1 MRFRHDLT
9 GKNRGKR
16 AISFL
21 LLCLLVSMLPNSIG
35 MDAKADDATDTV
47 TITLHD
53 LYIDRKEALPDG
65 TTLDDCLK
73 ASEHARKIT
82 VKKGTTLADALT
94 GNNDNLTLGTK
105 SLKDTGVYKKEVTPD
120 EHAMTSVADASGC
133 VWYTRADSADGNGNG
148 GVDGNNP
155 RTKLNSDTEI
165 NNNIDLYTYSY
176 RLRLITAQSTYKDL
190 IVREGQS
197 KGITYGSDTNEA
209 NTSIH
214 DFLTQYS
221 TNVTWTDVNDGKLSE
236 TDTLSSG
243 LTRNYTLRA
252 SGVDASTKEIP
263 CYVAENGAW
272 KKISTI
278 QMDIDRVDVW
288 GRTGPALN
296 YYVTDDELK
305 AAYSDYGFGK
315 DVTFKEGITS
325 KNKNGYFPFAYGND
339 NKLYNRQMPK
349 QAEGSDQFRVPLV
362 EDTKDITN
370 KLAIYYTPHNT
381 TDYASNFSGASVW
394 MDNADVLKDNSFYT
408 ISVDEADKD
417 KFSDTVTLPDT
428 KILSGGNT
436 TFELPSKDKNGKAV
450 TWYTEKGGDVTAIT
464 KKDENTVTVTVK
476 GINEQ
481 VILTT
486 DKSKSESLKVH
497 CFVLID
503 QQPVEVG
510 LLTTTKTQYN
520 KPWGSSNTTKNYTRY
535 YITSAQAE
543 TVYKK
548 YGFDASTFTPE
559 TAAQK
564 YNFAIGFYDQDLT
577 IYDNSAR
584 MWADIVPINVDD
596 EYKIPMI
603 SEEDGKKYG
612 SCSVYYIPNNSKP
625 TKDGFFVKDITI
637 SGTSFKT
644 STDFLKS
651 NSFYTVSAKDDA
663 GKFSGT
669 VMPESQC
676 ILNGKSVTMT
686 LPYKE
691 GVGWYVNGILVQP
704 KNIKDGKADYTVTV
718 NQKTTF
724 TTEVPPLPINA
735 YVVIDDKW
743 TPVEEEWTWDSTANK
758 FTGGKLTIP
767 ENQAT
772 NTSDGERY
780 YITETQLKQIFAD
793 YDSSI
798 TIGNE
803 NHFAHEMIRSKDSS
817 KIWADTKVFTVGS
830 EKCIPLY
837 QTSNKNNG
845 ATIYYTPKKTGGKD
859 GLVKN
864 DPNALKE
871 NCLKY
876 SISANNKKGYGYV
889 DGNATLPE
897 KALFDTGATKNVF
910 ITLPNFSESAIQW
923 VAKDINGKDCTDHF
937 TQTSNTDYTTTY
949 TLNQLNQTDGI
960 RQQYIFEPKNA
971 NQKLRVV
978 YNTDVSKSL
987 VDIFFKN
994 GQNGLKDNQ
1003 TVVQPCHIKGSTT
1016 YTTSEIQKDVLYTV
1030 LRPDDDYAVVNDT
1043 KYSKQ
1048 YYYTF
1053 DCWEVTTVGGQTK
1066 EIPADYTLDYAT
1078 LQAYANEDAEVQLQA
1093 KWKLR
1098 DAKERPDSVNFFVN
1112 LSCEILDYGG
1122 NTKPQPIENF
1132 TDSVYSTRIQGT
1144 DDIIGHDLKDEQGH
1158 TSGIYVADAANEK
1171 TAFELDEKLR
1181 NAANNIPL
1189 RVTSDKTATQSIYC
1203 PLADGV
1209 DKAEITV
1216 DSMPTDE
1223 EIFRKIRNSNKT
1235 VSKVVNGV
1243 EVTIPKENLTT
1254 DKYAIRWYVLK
1265 YQNSD
1270 GWHIDGVLVEKN
1282 AKVII
1287 KKTFV
1292 GDSEA
1297 IALVKNS
1304 YSITVTKSDDPSDT
1318 RTLTLK
1324 AASSSDGTSLGYTTY
1339 DKATETYTWV
1349 VEGYQGEQY
1358 TVKEHNYTAKDITI
1372 DETSRAGTLQKAFT
1386 STSRYSIHNAENHEH
1401 DTNGDKPYPEAG
1413 VSVTMAAYAADIAE
1427 QYYQTV
1433 HLTNIYARA
1442 GILTLSKA
1450 DSVTGH
1456 GLGNIQFKLSNQD
1469 GSPLELLRRPNTNQY
1484 SVKTQQAGKLG
1495 YTEAVSDNIVQTDA
1509 NGYVQLR
1516 LPPLVDGDTVD
1527 TSYKG
1532 EYYLE
1537 EILPEGYTGAK
1548 KISITVTDKAEIR
1561 FTIVALDENNK
1572 DTTDTWLDP
1581 SAPNNAP
1588 ILYNTSKMLTTVTAV
1603 KKWTDTTLDDS
1614 KVSVTVQLC
1623 RNGRPLENVSG
1634 NVYTQTL
1641 NADNNW
1647 QYTWKDL
1654 PLYVDGAVASYSL
1667 RELSIG
1673 DTKYDANVINDH
1685 DTDGYEEYEVTED
1698 ATKYYE
1704 GEDSPIRDDNTVD
1717 ESKFKYTLAAWKD
1730 NSGKMHYSNHALL
1743 VIRNAPV
1750 SADISFEKVD
1760 AEHGRALANAEFTLY
1775 SDEQCTQK
1783 VKGEGFTN
1791 PEVSNSEFGTVQFNH
1806 LPAGTYYFKET
1817 KAPPGYVADDTIY
1830 KAVIR
1835 NGKTDI
1841 TPMPKGREEESKQSN
1856 GVTVTNVSKMKL
1868 TIKKV
1873 DMDGKPITSS
1883 PATFKIQEGTDS
1895 TTIQQTENGE
1905 ITLSNIAEGEQYIF
1919 EVSAPAGYKTLD
1931 THVTLEIANGEIRSI
1946 EENPDTAHWSLTKD
1960 KDGDCSYTLTVK
1972 NEPLVSLPSAGGRG
1986 YPLALLLG
1994 AGLMCGASALAL
2006 WLRRRRN
2013 Q

>member
-1 MRFRHDLT
+1 MRFQHDLT

-21 LLCLLVSMLPNSIG
+21 LLCLLVSILPNSIG
-35 MDAKADDATDTV
+35 MDAKADDAKTDDTV

-65 TTLDDCLK
+65 TKLDDCLK

-82 VKKGTTLADALT
+82 VKKGTTLAEALK
-94 GNNDNLTLGTK
+94 GDNDNLKLGTK
-105 SLKDTGVYKKEVTPD
+105 SLKATGVYKTEVTPD
-120 EHAMTSVADASGC
+120 EHAMTSVANASDC
-133 VWYTRADSADGNGNG
+133 VWYTREDSADGNGNG

-155 RTKLNSDTEI
+155 RTKLDKSTA
-165 NNNIDLYTYSY
+165 IDKDIHLYTYSY
-176 RLRLITAQSTYKDL
+176 RLRLITAKGTYKDL
-190 IVREGQS
+190 IVREGQN
-197 KGITYGSDTNEA
+197 KGIAYDSDENTA
-209 NTSIH
+209 NTDISS
-214 DFLTQYS
+214 FLSS
-221 TNVTWTDVNDGKLSE
+221 TKVTSWTDVNEKQLSN
-236 TDTLSSG
+236 TSALSSG

-263 CYVAENGAW
+263 CYVAVNGAW
-272 KKISTI
+272 TQISTI
-278 QMDIDRVDVW
+278 QMDTDRVDVW

-305 AAYSDYGFGK
+305 AAYSDYGFGT
-315 DVTFKEGITS
+315 DVTFEKGITS
-325 KNKNGYFPFAYGND
+325 KDKNGYFPFAYGD
-339 NKLYNRQMPK
+339 NKQLQNRQMPK

-362 EDTKDITN
+362 EDTKDIAKN
-370 KLAIYYTPHNT
+370 LAIYYTPHST
-381 TDYASNFSGASVW
+381 TGYVTI
-394 MDNADVLKDNSFYT
+394 DNADVLKNNSFYT
-408 ISVDEADKD
+408 ISVDAEDKD
-417 KFSDTVTLPDT
+417 KFSNTVSLPDT
-428 KILSGGNT
+428 KILSGGEA
-436 TFELPSKDKNGKAV
+436 TFDLPSKDKDGKAV
-450 TWYTEKGGDVTAIT
+450 TWYVEKGSDVTAIT
-464 KKDENTVTVTVK
+464 KKDADTVTVTVK
-476 GINEQ
+476 SINEQ
-481 VILTT
+481 VLLTT
-486 DKSKSESLKVH
+486 DKSKAKGLQVH
-497 CFVLID
+497 CFVLVD

-520 KPWGSSNTTKNYTRY
+520 EPWGSSNTTKNYTRY

-548 YGFDASTFTPE
+548 YGFDASQYTPDK
-559 TAAQK
+559 TNAQK

-669 VMPESQC
+669 AMPESQC

-691 GVGWYVNGILVQP
+691 GVGWYVNGIRVEP
-704 KNIKDGKADYTVTV
+704 KNINGDKADYTVTV

-724 TTEVPPLPINA
+724 TTKVPLMPINA
-735 YVVIDDKW
+735 YVSIDNTW
-743 TPVEEEWTWDSTANK
+743 MPVKAEWTWDSTANK
-758 FTGGKLTIP
+758 FTGGELTIP
-767 ENQAT
+767 EDQTTGTGDN
-772 NTSDGERY
+772 ERY
-780 YITETQLKQIFAD
+780 YITETQLKQIFAK
-793 YDSSI
+793 YDPSI

-817 KIWADTKVFTVGS
+817 KIWADTAVFTVGS

-837 QTSNKNNG
+837 KTLNTNNG
-845 ATIYYTPKKTGGKD
+845 ATVYYTPKVTGGKS

-864 DPNALKE
+864 NPDALKA

-876 SISANNKKGYGYV
+876 SISANNKKGYDYV
-889 DGNATLPE
+889 DTKAVLPKKE
-897 KALFDTGATKNVF
+897 LFNTGATKNVS

-923 VAKDINGKDCTDHF
+923 VAKDVDGKDCTSQF
-937 TQTSNTDYTTTY
+937 EKTVNESNYTTTY
-949 TLNQLNQTDGI
+949 TLNQKGGI

-978 YNTDVSKSL
+978 YNTDVSQSL
-987 VDIFFKN
+987 VDFFS
-994 GQNGLKDNQ
+994 QNGLKDNQ
-1003 TVVQPCHIKGSTT
+1003 TVVQPCSIKGSTT
-1016 YTTSEIQKDVLYTV
+1016 YTTSEIQENASHTV

-1053 DCWEVTTVGGQTK
+1053 DCWKVTTVGGVTK
-1066 EIPADYTLDYAT
+1066 TIRAGDKLDYTT
-1078 LQAYANEDAEVQLQA
+1078 LQAYANEDTEVHLQA
-1093 KWKLR
+1093 TWKLQ
-1098 DAKERPDSVNFFVN
+1098 DAKGRPDSVNFFVN
-1112 LSCEILDYGG
+1112 LGCEILDYGG
-1122 NTKPQPIENF
+1122 NTHPQPIENF
-1132 TDSVYSTRIQGT
+1132 TKESVYSTRIHGT
-1144 DDIIGHDLKDEQGH
+1144 DKVIGHALMDADNKYQ
-1158 TSGIYVADAANEK
+1158 SGIYVADAAGAD
-1171 TAFELDEKLR
+1171 TAFDLDAALR
-1181 NAANNIPL
+1181 NAANNMPL

-1203 PLADGV
+1203 PLDNEV

-1223 EIFRKIRNSNKT
+1223 EIFRKIRNSSEDVYKYDEDNNK
-1235 VSKVVNGV
+1235 VI
-1243 EVTIPKENLTT
+1243 IPKENLTT

-1297 IALVKNS
+1297 IDEVKKK
-1304 YSITVTKSDDPSDT
+1304 YSITVTKSNDTSDT

-1324 AASSSDGTSLGYTTY
+1324 AASSNDSTSLGYTTY
-1339 DKATETYTWV
+1339 DEATETYTWV

-1358 TVKEHNYTAKDITI
+1358 TIKENNYTAQDITI
-1372 DETSRAGTLQKAFT
+1372 KENSRTGTLKKAFT
-1386 STSRYSIHNAENHEH
+1386 STSRYAIHNAENHEN
-1401 DTNGDKPYPEAG
+1401 DTNGDKSYTDAG
-1413 VSVTMAAYAADIAE
+1413 VSVTMAAYAADIDN

-1450 DSVTGH
+1450 DRVTGH
-1456 GLGNIQFKLSNQD
+1456 GLGNIQFKLSNQN

-1484 SVKTQQAGKLG
+1484 SVKTQQAGKLD
-1495 YTEAVSDNIVQTDA
+1495 YTETVPDNIVQTDA

-1527 TSYKG
+1527 TSYEGK
-1532 EYYLE
+1532 YYLE
-1537 EILPEGYTGAK
+1537 EILPDGYTGAK
-1548 KISITVTDKAEIR
+1548 KISIIVTDDAKIR
-1561 FTIVALDENNK
+1561 FEIVALDENNK
-1572 DTTDTWLDP
+1572 DTTSTWLD
-1581 SAPNNAP
+1581 NTQNDAP

-1603 KKWTDTTLDDS
+1603 KKWTKTTLDDS

-1634 NVYTQTL
+1634 NVYTQELT
-1641 NADNNW
+1641 AENNW

-1654 PLYVDGAVASYSL
+1654 PLYVDGEIAKYSL

-1673 DTKYDANVINDH
+1673 DTKYDANVINDY
-1685 DTDGYEEYEVTED
+1685 DTDGYEEYLVTED

-1704 GEDSPIRDDNTVD
+1704 GEDSPIQSNGTVN
-1717 ESKFKYTLAAWKD
+1717 ESKFKYTIAAWKD

-1775 SDEQCTQK
+1775 SDEQCTK
-1783 VKGEGFTN
+1783 MVTGENFTN
-1791 PEVSNSEFGTVQFNH
+1791 PEVSYPDFGTVQFTN

-1817 KAPPGYVADDTIY
+1817 KAPPGYKADDTIY

-1841 TPMPKGREEESKQSN
+1841 TPMPKGREEESRQSN

-1873 DMDGKPITSS
+1873 DMDDKPITSS

-1895 TTIQQTENGE
+1895 TTIQQTDNGE

-1931 THVTLEIANGEIRSI
+1931 THVTLQIADGKIECI
-1946 EENPDTAHWSLTKD
+1946 EENPDIAHWILKSN
-1960 KDGDCSYTLTVK
+1960 GDCSYTLTVK

>member
-1 MRFRHDLT
+1 MT

-21 LLCLLVSMLPNSIG
+21 LLLCLLVPMFPRSIG

-65 TTLDDCLK
+65 TNLDNCLK
-73 ASEHARKIT
+73 ASEHARKIQ
-82 VKKGTTLADALT
+82 VSKGTTLEKALT
-94 GNNDNLTLGTK
+94 GNNVTLGTK
-105 SLKDTGVYKKEVTPD
+105 SLAATGVYKTEVTPD
-120 EHAMTSVADASGC
+120 KYAMTSVADASDC

-155 RTKLNSDTEI
+155 RTKLDKSTA
-165 NNNIDLYTYSY
+165 IDKDIHLYTYSY
-176 RLRLITAQSTYKDL
+176 RLRLITAKDTYKDL

-197 KGITYGSDTNEA
+197 KGIQYDSNKNTA
-209 NTSIH
+209 NTDIGS
-214 DFLTQYS
+214 FLSS
-221 TNVTWTDVNDGKLSE
+221 TKVTSWTDVNEKQLVNTTALSN
-236 TDTLSSG
+236 G

-252 SGVDASTKEIP
+252 SGVNAPTKEIP
-263 CYVAENGAW
+263 CYVAVNGQW
-272 KKISTI
+272 TQINTI
-278 QMDIDRVDVW
+278 QMDTDRVDVW

-305 AAYSDYGFGK
+305 AAYSAYGFGK
-315 DVTFKEGITS
+315 DVTFEGGITS
-325 KNKNGYFPFAYGND
+325 KDKNGYFPFAYGD
-339 NKLYNRQMPK
+339 NKQLQNRQMPK
-349 QAEGSDQFRVPLV
+349 QAEGSTQFRVPLV
-362 EDTKDITN
+362 EDTKDITKN
-370 KLAIYYTPHNT
+370 LAIYYTPHST
-381 TDYASNFSGASVW
+381 TDYVTI
-394 MDNADVLKDNSFYT
+394 DNSDVLKNNSFYT
-408 ISVDEADKD
+408 ISVDEADKS

-428 KILSGGNT
+428 KILSGGDT
-436 TFELPSKDKNGKAV
+436 TVELPSKDKAGNAV
-450 TWYTEKGGDVTAIT
+450 TWYTEKGNDVTTISKNEGA
-464 KKDENTVTVTVK
+464 DTVTVTVK

-481 VILTT
+481 VLLTT
-486 DKSKSESLKVH
+486 DQSKAEGLKVY

-510 LLTTTKTQYN
+510 SLTTTKTQSDTS
-520 KPWGSSNTTKNYTRY
+520 WGKQGTENYTRY

-548 YGFDASTFTPE
+548 YGFDASQYDPNTTN
-559 TAAQK
+559 AQK
-564 YNFAIGFYDQDLT
+564 YNFAIGFYNNDLT
-577 IYDNSAR
+577 ISNNSAR
-584 MWADIVPINVDD
+584 MWADIVPIKVDG

-603 SEEDGKKYG
+603 SEKDGKKYG
-612 SCSVYYIPNNSKP
+612 SCSVYYIPNNTEK
-625 TKDGFFVKDITI
+625 KDFWTKDITI
-637 SGTSFKT
+637 DNNSFTT

-651 NSFYTVSAKDDA
+651 NSFYTVSAQDDA
-663 GKFSGT
+663 GKFGSDT
-669 VMPESQC
+669 AMPENQC

-686 LPYKE
+686 LPYKDDVE
-691 GVGWYVNGILVQP
+691 WYANGILVQP
-704 KNIKDGKADYTVTV
+704 QTINGGKADYTVTV

-724 TTEVPPLPINA
+724 TTKVPLMPINA

-743 TPVEEEWTWDSTANK
+743 TPVEKEWTWDSTANEFK
-758 FTGGKLTIP
+758 GGKLTIP
-767 ENQAT
+767 EDQT
-772 NTSDGERY
+772 TGTGDKERY
-780 YITETQLKQIFAD
+780 YITETQLKQIFAK

-803 NHFAHEMIRSKDSS
+803 NHFAHEMIRPKDSS
-817 KIWADTKVFTVGS
+817 KIWADTAVFTVGS

-845 ATIYYTPKKTGGKD
+845 ATIYYTPKETGGQN

-864 DPNALKE
+864 NPDALKA

-876 SISANNKKGYGYV
+876 SISANNEKGYAYV
-889 DGNATLPE
+889 NTSAKLPE
-897 KALFDTGATKNVF
+897 KEFFDTGATTNVS
-910 ITLPNFSESAIQW
+910 ITLPNFSDSAIQW
-923 VAKDINGKDCTDHF
+923 VAKDTNGKDCTNQF
-937 TQTSNTDYTTTY
+937 TTQTVNESNYTTTY
-949 TLNQLNQTDGI
+949 TLNQTTYGI

-971 NQKLRVV
+971 NQKLHVV

-987 VDIFFKN
+987 ENLFSQN
-994 GQNGLKDNQ
+994 GQNGQIANQ

-1016 YTTSEIQKDVLYTV
+1016 YTTSEIPKNASHTV
-1030 LRPDDDYAVVNDT
+1030 LPPDDDYAVVNHT

-1053 DCWEVTTVGGQTK
+1053 DYWEVTTVGGGKKT
-1066 EIPADYTLDYAT
+1066 IRAGDTLDYDT
-1078 LQAYANEDAEVQLQA
+1078 LQAYANADAEVQLQA

-1098 DAKERPDSVNFFVN
+1098 DAKNRLDSVNFFVG
-1112 LSCEILDYGG
+1112 LGCEILDYGG
-1122 NTKPQPIENF
+1122 NTKPQPKENF
-1132 TDSVYSTRIQGT
+1132 TKDSVYSTRIHGT
-1144 DDIIGHDLKDEQGH
+1144 DYVIGHDLKDEKGNK
-1158 TSGIYVADAANEK
+1158 SGIYVADAASAK
-1171 TAFELDEKLR
+1171 TAFDLDKDLR

-1189 RVTSDKTATQSIYC
+1189 RVTSNETATQSIYC
-1203 PLADGV
+1203 PLDKGV
-1209 DKAEITV
+1209 NEAKITV

-1223 EIFRKIRNSNKT
+1223 EIFRKIRNSKEEVYKYDANKT
-1235 VSKVVNGV
+1235 KVI
-1243 EVTIPKENLTT
+1243 IPKENLTT

-1297 IALVKNS
+1297 IAEVKKN
-1304 YSITVTKSDDPSDT
+1304 YFITITKSDDTSDT

-1324 AASSSDGTSLGYTTY
+1324 AASSSDSTSLGYTTY
-1339 DKATETYTWV
+1339 DKTTETYTWV

-1358 TVKEHNYTAKDITI
+1358 TVKEQNYTAKDITS
-1372 DETSRAGTLQKAFT
+1372 EENSRAGTLKKAFT

-1401 DTNGDKPYPEAG
+1401 DTNGDKPYTDDG
-1413 VSVTMAAYAADIAE
+1413 VSVTMAAYATDIDK

-1433 HLTNIYARA
+1433 HLTNIYAQA

-1450 DSVTGH
+1450 DRVTGH
-1456 GLGNIQFKLSNQD
+1456 GLGNVQFKLSNQD

-1484 SVKTQQAGKLG
+1484 SVKTQQAGKLD
-1495 YTEAVSDNIVQTDA
+1495 YTEPVPDNIVQTDA

-1516 LPPLVDGDTVD
+1516 LPPLIDGDTVD
-1527 TSYKG
+1527 TRYDGK
-1532 EYYLE
+1532 YFLE

-1548 KISITVTDKAEIR
+1548 KISIIVTDDAQVR
-1561 FTIVALDENNK
+1561 FTIVAYDDNNN
-1572 DTTDTWLDP
+1572 DTTGTWLDP
-1581 SAPNNAP
+1581 DAPNNAP

-1603 KKWTDTTLDDS
+1603 KKWTATTLDDS
-1614 KVSVTVQLC
+1614 KVPVTVQLC
-1623 RNGRPLENVSG
+1623 RNGRPLENVSYK
-1634 NVYTQTL
+1634 VYTQTL
-1641 NADNNW
+1641 NAANHW
-1647 QYTWKDL
+1647 QYTWENL
-1654 PLYVDGAVASYSL
+1654 PLYVDGEIAKYSL
-1667 RELSIG
+1667 RELFIG
-1673 DTKYDANVINDH
+1673 DTKYDANVINDY

-1704 GEDSPIRDDNTVD
+1704 GEDSPIQNDNTVD
-1717 ESKFKYTLAAWKD
+1717 ESKFKHTLAAWKD

-1783 VKGEGFTN
+1783 VTGEGFQN
-1791 PEVSNSEFGTVQFNH
+1791 PEVSNYEFGTVQFNN

-1817 KAPPGYVADDTIY
+1817 KAPPGYEMDDTIY

-1856 GVTVTNVSKMKL
+1856 GVTVTNASKMKL
-1868 TIKKV
+1868 TIEKV
-1873 DMDGKPITSS
+1873 DMDGNLITSS

-1895 TTIQQTENGE
+1895 TKIQQTDDGV
-1905 ITLSNIAEGEQYIF
+1905 ITLTNVAEGEQYIF

-1931 THVTLEIANGEIRSI
+1931 THVTLEIANGEIKRI
-1946 EENPDTAHWSLTKD
+1946 EDNQDTAHWILES
-1960 KDGDCSYTLTVK
+1960 DGDCSYTLTVK
-1972 NEPLVSLPSAGGRG
+1972 DEPLVSLPSAGGRG

-1994 AGLMCGASALAL
+1994 AGLMCGASGLAL

>member
-1 MRFRHDLT
+1 MT
-9 GKNRGKR
+9 GKR

-35 MDAKADDATDTV
+35 MDAKADDATADDTV

-53 LYIDRKEALPDG
+53 LYIDRKEALPDE
-65 TTLDDCLK
+65 TKLDDCLK
-73 ASEHARKIT
+73 ASEHARTIQ
-82 VKKGTTLADALT
+82 VPKGTTLADALT
-94 GNNDNLTLGTK
+94 GNNNLKLGTK
-105 SLKDTGVYKKEVTPD
+105 SLKATGVYKKEVTPD
-120 EHAMTSVADASGC
+120 EHAMTSVADASDC

-155 RTKLNSDTEI
+155 RTKLDKSTAIDK
-165 NNNIDLYTYSY
+165 NIHLYTYSY
-176 RLRLITAQSTYKDL
+176 RLRLITAKDTYQDL

-197 KGITYGSDTNEA
+197 KGIKYGSNENTA
-209 NTSIH
+209 NTDIGS
-214 DFLTQYS
+214 FLS
-221 TNVTWTDVNDGKLSE
+221 NANVTSWTDVNEKQLAD
-236 TDTLSSG
+236 TDALSSG

-252 SGVDASTKEIP
+252 SGVAASTKEIP
-263 CYVAENGAW
+263 CYVAVNGEW
-272 KKISTI
+272 KEISTI
-278 QMDIDRVDVW
+278 QMDTDRVDVW

-305 AAYSDYGFGK
+305 AAYSDYGFGT
-315 DVTFKEGITS
+315 DVTFEGGTTS
-325 KNKNGYFPFAYGND
+325 KDKNGYFPFAYGD
-339 NKLYNRQMPK
+339 NKQLQNRQMPK

-362 EDTKDITN
+362 EDTKDIAKN
-370 KLAIYYTPHNT
+370 LAIYYTPHST
-381 TDYASNFSGASVW
+381 TGYVTIDTS
-394 MDNADVLKDNSFYT
+394 DVLNDNSFYT
-408 ISVDEADKD
+408 ISVDEADKN
-417 KFSDTVTLPDT
+417 KFSDVTLPDT
-428 KILSGGNT
+428 KILSGGEA
-436 TFELPSKDKNGKAV
+436 TFDLPSKDKDGYAV

-476 GINEQ
+476 SINEQ
-481 VILTT
+481 VLLTT
-486 DKSKSESLKVH
+486 DKSKAEGLKVH

-503 QQPVEVG
+503 QQPKEVG
-510 LLTTTKTQYN
+510 LLTTTKTQSVAS
-520 KPWGSSNTTKNYTRY
+520 WGNGKNYTRY

-548 YGFDASTFTPE
+548 YGFDASTFTPD
-559 TAAQK
+559 TTNAQK

-669 VMPESQC
+669 AMPESQC

-691 GVGWYVNGILVQP
+691 GVGWYVNGIRVEP
-704 KNIKDGKADYTVTV
+704 KNINGDKADYTVTV

-735 YVVIDDKW
+735 YVSIDNTW
-743 TPVEEEWTWDSTANK
+743 TPVEQEWTWDSTAK
-758 FTGGKLTIP
+758 EFTGGKLTIP
-767 ENQAT
+767 EDQTTGTGDN
-772 NTSDGERY
+772 ERY
-780 YITETQLKQIFAD
+780 YITETQLKQIFAK

-798 TIGNE
+798 KVGNT
-803 NHFAHEMIRSKDSS
+803 NHFAHEMIRAKDSS

-845 ATIYYTPKKTGGKD
+845 ATIYYTPKVTGGTS

-864 DPNALKE
+864 DPDALKA

-876 SISANNKKGYGYV
+876 SISANNKKNYPYV
-889 DGNATLPE
+889 DGNATLPKKE
-897 KALFDTGATKNVF
+897 LFNTGATNNVS
-910 ITLPNFSESAIQW
+910 ITLPNFSDSAIQW
-923 VAKDINGKDCTDHF
+923 VAKDINGKDCTDQF

-949 TLNQLNQTDGI
+949 TLNQEGGI

-971 NQKLRVV
+971 NQKLCVV
-978 YNTDVSKSL
+978 YNTDVNNSL
-987 VDIFFKN
+987 VDFFLSS
-994 GQNGLKDNQ
+994 GHGLKSDQ
-1003 TVVQPCHIKGSTT
+1003 KVVQPCHIKGDTT
-1016 YTTSEIQKDVLYTV
+1016 YTTSEIQKNAQYTV
-1030 LRPDDDYAVVNDT
+1030 LRPDDDYAVVNDK

-1053 DCWEVTTVGGQTK
+1053 DYWEVTTVGGQTK
-1066 EIPADYTLDYAT
+1066 EIQAGDTLNYTT
-1078 LQAYANEDAEVQLQA
+1078 LQEYANEDAEVHLQA

-1098 DAKERPDSVNFFVN
+1098 DAKDRPDSVNFFVG
-1112 LSCEILDYGG
+1112 LGCEILDYGG
-1122 NTKPQPIENF
+1122 NTHSQPPENF
-1132 TDSVYSTRIQGT
+1132 TKDSVYSTRIHGT
-1144 DDIIGHDLKDEQGH
+1144 DRVIGHPLMDADNNRQ
-1158 TSGIYVADAANEK
+1158 SGIYVADAESAD
-1171 TAFELDEKLR
+1171 TAYDLDEALR

-1189 RVTSDKTATQSIYC
+1189 RVTSTKSDTSIYC
-1203 PLADGV
+1203 PLDNGV

-1223 EIFRKIRNSNKT
+1223 EIFRKIRNSSEDVYKYDEDNNK
-1235 VSKVVNGV
+1235 
-1243 EVTIPKENLTT
+1243 VTIPKENLTT

-1265 YQNSD
+1265 YQDSD

-1297 IALVKNS
+1297 IALVKNN
-1304 YSITVTKSDDPSDT
+1304 YSITVTKSDDENDK
-1318 RTLTLK
+1318 RTLTLN

-1339 DKATETYTWV
+1339 DKDTETYTWV

-1358 TVKEHNYTAKDITI
+1358 TVKEQNYTAPDITSEENSS
-1372 DETSRAGTLQKAFT
+1372 DGTLKKAFT

-1413 VSVTMAAYAADIAE
+1413 VSVTMAAYAADIDE

-1433 HLTNIYARA
+1433 HLTNIYAQA

-1456 GLGNIQFKLSNQD
+1456 GLGNVQFKLSNQD
-1469 GSPLELLRRPNTNQY
+1469 GSSLELLRRPNTNQY
-1484 SVKTQQAGKLG
+1484 SVKTQQAGTLG
-1495 YTEAVSDNIVQTDA
+1495 YMEKVPDNIVQTDA

-1516 LPPLVDGDTVD
+1516 LPPFVDGDEPE

-1532 EYYLE
+1532 EYFLE

-1548 KISITVTDKAEIR
+1548 KISIIVTNQGEVR
-1561 FTIVALDENNK
+1561 FTIVALDDSNN
-1572 DTTDTWLDP
+1572 DTTKTWLD
-1581 SAPNNAP
+1581 NTQNDAP

-1603 KKWTDTTLDDS
+1603 KKWTKTTLDDS
-1614 KVSVTVQLC
+1614 KVPVTVQLC

-1634 NVYTQTL
+1634 NVYTRELT
-1641 NADNNW
+1641 AKDNW

-1654 PLYVDGAVASYSL
+1654 PLYVDGKIAKYSL

-1673 DTKYDANVINDH
+1673 DTKYDANVINDY

-1704 GEDSPIRDDNTVD
+1704 GEDSPIQSDGTVN
-1717 ESKFKYTLAAWKD
+1717 ESKFQHTLAAWKD

-1775 SDEQCTQK
+1775 SDEQCTK
-1783 VKGEGFTN
+1783 MVTGEGFQN
-1791 PEVSNSEFGTVQFNH
+1791 PEISYPDFGTVQFTN

-1931 THVTLEIANGEIRSI
+1931 THVTLEIANGEIKCI
-1946 EENPDTAHWSLTKD
+1946 EDNPDTAHWILESN
-1960 KDGDCSYTLTVK
+1960 GDCSYTLTVK

-1994 AGLMCGASALAL
+1994 AGLMCGFSGLAL

>member
-1 MRFRHDLT
+1 MT
-9 GKNRGKR
+9 GKR

-21 LLCLLVSMLPNSIG
+21 LLCLLVSLLPNSIG
-35 MDAKADDATDTV
+35 MDAKADDTTETV

-73 ASEHARKIT
+73 ASEHARQIK

-94 GNNDNLTLGTK
+94 GNNNVQLGTK
-105 SLKDTGVYKKEVTPD
+105 SLKATGVYKKEVTAD
-120 EHAMTSVADASGC
+120 EHAMTSVADASEC
-133 VWYTRADSADGNGNG
+133 VWYTRADSEDGNGNG

-155 RTKLNSDTEI
+155 RTEFDKSTAIDK
-165 NNNIDLYTYSY
+165 NIHLYTYSY

-197 KGITYGSDTNEA
+197 KGIVYGSDKNEA
-209 NTSIH
+209 NTDISS
-214 DFLTQYS
+214 FLS
-221 TNVTWTDVNDGKLSE
+221 NANVASWTDVNEKQLA
-236 TDTLSSG
+236 DTTALSSG

-252 SGVDASTKEIP
+252 DGVAASTKEIP
-263 CYVAENGAW
+263 CYVAVNGAW
-272 KKISTI
+272 TQISTI
-278 QMDIDRVDVW
+278 QMDTDRVDVW
-288 GRTGPALN
+288 GRTGPELN

-305 AAYSDYGFGK
+305 TAYSDYGFGT
-315 DVTFKEGITS
+315 DVTFEKGITS
-325 KNKNGYFPFAYGND
+325 KDKNGYFPFAYGND

-362 EDTKDITN
+362 EDTKDIT
-370 KLAIYYTPHNT
+370 KSLAIYYTPNST
-381 TDYASNFSGASVW
+381 TGYVTIDTP
-394 MDNADVLKDNSFYT
+394 DVLKNNSFYT

-417 KFSDTVTLPDT
+417 KFSDGVLPNT
-428 KILSGGNT
+428 KILSGGEA
-436 TFELPSKDKNGKAV
+436 TFELPSKDKDGNAV
-450 TWYTEKGGDVTAIT
+450 TWYVDKGSDVTAIT
-464 KKDENTVTVTVK
+464 ENDADTVTVTVK

-481 VILTT
+481 VLLTT
-486 DKSKSESLKVH
+486 DQSKAEGLKVH

-510 LLTTTKTQYN
+510 LLTTTKKQSVAS
-520 KPWGSSNTTKNYTRY
+520 WGTGKNYTRY
-535 YITSAQAE
+535 YITSAQAD

-548 YGFDASTFTPE
+548 YGFDASKYTPE
-559 TAAQK
+559 TTDAQK
-564 YNFAIGFYDQDLT
+564 YNFAIGFYDSSNGDG
-577 IYDNSAR
+577 DNPDR
-584 MWADIVPINVDD
+584 MWADIAPIKDGG

-603 SEEDGKKYG
+603 SYEDGKTGGKANE
-612 SCSVYYIPNNSKP
+612 SCSVYYIPNN
-625 TKDGFFVKDITI
+625 TKTNDFWVKDH
-637 SGTSFKT
+637 GTYKS
-644 STDFLKS
+644 SVDFLRE

-663 GKFSGT
+663 GKFDTGT
-669 VMPESQC
+669 AMPENQC
-676 ILNGKSVTMT
+676 ILNGKSVIMT
-686 LPYKE
+686 LPYQE
-691 GVGWYVNGILVQP
+691 GVEWYANGILVQP
-704 KNIKDGKADYTVTV
+704 KNIKDDKADYIVTV

-724 TTEVPPLPINA
+724 TTEVPPLLPINA

-845 ATIYYTPKKTGGKD
+845 ATIYYTPKVTGGAS

-864 DPNALKE
+864 NPDALKA

-889 DGNATLPE
+889 DKNATLPK
-897 KALFDTGATKNVF
+897 KALFNTGATENVF
-910 ITLPNFSESAIQW
+910 ITLPNFSDSAIQW
-923 VAKDINGKDCTDHF
+923 VAKDANGNDCTDYF
-937 TQTSNTDYTTTY
+937 TKKSNENYTTTY
-949 TLNQLNQTDGI
+949 TLNQKDGI

-971 NQKLRVV
+971 NQKLCVV
-978 YNTDVSKSL
+978 YNTDVNNSL
-987 VDIFFKN
+987 VDFFLSS
-994 GQNGLKDNQ
+994 GHGLKSDQ
-1003 TVVQPCHIKGSTT
+1003 KVVQPCNIKGSTT
-1016 YTTSEIQKDVLYTV
+1016 YKTSEIQKNAQHTV

-1066 EIPADYTLDYAT
+1066 EIQADDTLNYTT
-1078 LQAYANEDAEVQLQA
+1078 LQAYANEDAEVHLQA
-1093 KWKLR
+1093 KWKLL
-1098 DAKERPDSVNFFVN
+1098 DKKERPDSVNFFVG
-1112 LSCEILDYGG
+1112 LGCEILDYGG
-1122 NTKPQPIENF
+1122 NTHSQPPENF
-1132 TDSVYSTRIQGT
+1132 TKDSVYSTRIHGT
-1144 DDIIGHDLKDEQGH
+1144 DRVIGHPLMDADNKRQ
-1158 TSGIYVADAANEK
+1158 SGIYVADAESAS
-1171 TAFELDEKLR
+1171 TAYDLDEALR

-1189 RVTSDKTATQSIYC
+1189 RVTSTQSDTSIYC
-1203 PLADGV
+1203 PLDSGYSEA
-1209 DKAEITV
+1209 KITV

-1223 EIFRKIRNSNKT
+1223 EIFRKIRNSKEEVYKYDENKN
-1235 VSKVVNGV
+1235 KI
-1243 EVTIPKENLTT
+1243 TIPKANLTT

-1297 IALVKNS
+1297 IALVKNN
-1304 YSITVTKSDDPSDT
+1304 YSITVTKSDDPDDT

-1324 AASSSDGTSLGYTTY
+1324 AASSSDSTSLGYTTY
-1339 DKATETYTWV
+1339 DKDTETYTWV

-1358 TVKEHNYTAKDITI
+1358 TVKEQNYTAPDITS

-1413 VSVTMAAYAADIAE
+1413 VSVTMAAYAADIDE

-1433 HLTNIYARA
+1433 HLTNIYAQA

-1456 GLGNIQFKLSNQD
+1456 GLGNVQFKLSNQD
-1469 GSPLELLRRPNTNQY
+1469 GSPLELLRRSNTNQY
-1484 SVKTQQAGKLG
+1484 SVKTQQAGTLG
-1495 YTEAVSDNIVQTDA
+1495 YTEKVPDNIVQTDA

-1516 LPPLVDGDTVD
+1516 LPPFVDGDEPE

-1532 EYYLE
+1532 EYFLE

-1548 KISITVTDKAEIR
+1548 KISIIVTNQGEVR
-1561 FTIVALDENNK
+1561 FTIVALDDNNN
-1572 DTTDTWLDP
+1572 DTTKTWLD
-1581 SAPNNAP
+1581 NTQNDAP

-1603 KKWTDTTLDDS
+1603 KKWTKTTLDDS
-1614 KVSVTVQLC
+1614 KVPVTVQLC

-1634 NVYTQTL
+1634 NVYTRELT
-1641 NADNNW
+1641 AKDNW

-1654 PLYVDGAVASYSL
+1654 PLYVDGAIAKYSL

-1673 DTKYDANVINDH
+1673 DTKYDANVINDY

-1704 GEDSPIRDDNTVD
+1704 GEDSPIQSNGTVN
-1717 ESKFKYTLAAWKD
+1717 ESKFQHTLAAWKD

-1783 VKGEGFTN
+1783 VTGEGFQN
-1791 PEVSNSEFGTVQFNH
+1791 PEISYPDFGTVQFTKI
-1806 LPAGTYYFKET
+1806 PAGTYYFKET
-1817 KAPPGYVADDTIY
+1817 KAPPGYEADDTIY

-1873 DMDGKPITSS
+1873 DMDGNLITSS
-1883 PATFKIQEGTDS
+1883 PATFEIQEGTDS
-1895 TTIQQTENGE
+1895 TTIQQTDNGV

-1931 THVTLEIANGEIRSI
+1931 THITLEIANGEIKRI
-1946 EENPDTAHWSLTKD
+1946 EENPDTAHWILQQ
-1960 KDGDCSYTLTVK
+1960 DGDCSYTLTVK

>member
-16 AISFL
+16 ALSFL
-21 LLCLLVSMLPNSIG
+21 LLCLLVLMLPNSIG

-73 ASEHARKIT
+73 ASEHARTIQ
-82 VKKGTTLADALT
+82 VPKGTTLEKALT
-94 GNNDNLTLGTK
+94 GDNNVQLGTK
-105 SLKDTGVYKKEVTPD
+105 SLKATGVYKKEVTPD
-120 EHAMTSVADASGC
+120 EHAMTSVANASDC

-155 RTKLNSDTEI
+155 RTKLDKSTA
-165 NNNIDLYTYSY
+165 IDKDIHLYTYSY
-176 RLRLITAQSTYKDL
+176 RLRLITAKDTYQDL

-197 KGITYGSDTNEA
+197 KGIKYGSSENTADTDIGSFLSSA
-209 NTSIH
+209 TSA
-214 DFLTQYS
+214 Q
-221 TNVTWTDVNDGKLSE
+221 VTSWTDVNEKQLADTAALSN
-236 TDTLSSG
+236 G
-243 LTRNYTLRA
+243 LTRNYMLRA
-252 SGVDASTKEIP
+252 SGVDTSTKEIP
-263 CYVAENGAW
+263 CYVAVNGEW

-278 QMDIDRVDVW
+278 QMDTDRVDVW

-305 AAYSDYGFGK
+305 AAYKDYGFGT

-325 KNKNGYFPFAYGND
+325 KDKNGYFPFAYGD
-339 NKLYNRQMPK
+339 NKQLQNRQMPK
-349 QAEGSDQFRVPLV
+349 QTEGSDQFRVPLV
-362 EDTKDITN
+362 EDTKDITKN
-370 KLAIYYTPHNT
+370 LAIYYTPHST
-381 TDYASNFSGASVW
+381 TGYVTIDTPAILN
-394 MDNADVLKDNSFYT
+394 DNSFYT

-417 KFSDTVTLPDT
+417 KFSNTVSLPDT
-428 KILSGGNT
+428 KILSGGEA
-436 TFELPSKDKNGKAV
+436 TFDLPSKDKDGKAV
-450 TWYTEKGGDVTAIT
+450 TWYVEKGSDVTAIT
-464 KKDENTVTVTVK
+464 KKDADTVTVTVK
-476 GINEQ
+476 SINEQ
-481 VILTT
+481 VLLTT
-486 DKSKSESLKVH
+486 DKSKAKGLKVH
-497 CFVLID
+497 CFVLVD
-503 QQPVEVG
+503 QQPEEVG
-510 LLTTTKTQYN
+510 LLTTTKMQYN
-520 KPWGSSNTTKNYTRY
+520 EPWGSSNTTKNYTRY

-548 YGFDASTFTPE
+548 YGFDASQYTPD
-559 TAAQK
+559 TTGAQK

-577 IYDNSAR
+577 IYDNPDR
-584 MWADIVPINVDD
+584 MWADIAPIKDGN

-603 SEEDGKKYG
+603 SSEDGKTSGNAKG
-612 SCSVYYIPNNSKP
+612 SCSVYYIPNNTGK
-625 TKDGFFVKDITI
+625 KDFWVRKHGAYEPSV
-637 SGTSFKT
+637 
-644 STDFLKS
+644 DFLKK

-663 GKFSGT
+663 GKFSGAA
-669 VMPESQC
+669 MPENQF

-691 GVGWYVNGILVQP
+691 GVGWYANGILVQP
-704 KNIKDGKADYTVTV
+704 KNIKDGKADYTVTTV
-718 NQKTTF
+718 IQKTTF

-735 YVVIDDKW
+735 YVSIDNTW
-743 TPVEEEWTWDSTANK
+743 TPVKAEWTWDSTANK
-758 FTGGKLTIP
+758 FTGGELTIP
-767 ENQAT
+767 EDQT
-772 NTSDGERY
+772 TGTGDKERY
-780 YITETQLKQIFAD
+780 YITETQLKQIFAA

-798 TIGNE
+798 KVEST
-803 NHFAHEMIRSKDSS
+803 NHFAHEMIVKSNPDT
-817 KIWADTKVFTVGS
+817 IWADTKVFTVGS
-830 EKCIPLY
+830 EKCIPLNML
-837 QTSNKNNG
+837 TSGKG
-845 ATIYYTPKKTGGKD
+845 AAIYYTLKDSGKLSNTD
-859 GLVKN
+859 ALRKN
-864 DPNALKE
+864 

-876 SISANNKKGYGYV
+876 SISANNKKSYAYV
-889 DGNATLPE
+889 NKDAALPE
-897 KALFDTGATKNVF
+897 KAFFNTGATNNVS
-910 ITLPNFSESAIQW
+910 ITLPNFSANAIQW
-923 VAKDINGKDCTDHF
+923 VAKDVDGKDCTSHF

-949 TLNQLNQTDGI
+949 TLNQKDGI
-960 RQQYIFEPKNA
+960 RQQYIFEPKDA

-987 VDIFFKN
+987 VDFFS
-994 GQNGLKDNQ
+994 QNGLKDNQ

-1016 YTTSEIQKDVLYTV
+1016 YTTSEIQEHVSHTV

-1053 DCWEVTTVGGQTK
+1053 DCWEVTTVGGGTK
-1066 EIPADYTLDYAT
+1066 TIQAGDKLDYTT
-1078 LQAYANEDAEVQLQA
+1078 LQAYADENAEVHLQA

-1098 DAKERPDSVNFFVN
+1098 DVKKRPDSVNFFVG
-1112 LSCEILDYGG
+1112 LGCEILDYGG
-1122 NTKPQPIENF
+1122 NTHSQPIENF
-1132 TDSVYSTRIQGT
+1132 TDSVYSTRIHGT
-1144 DDIIGHDLKDEQGH
+1144 DHVIGHPLMDADNKRQ
-1158 TSGIYVADAANEK
+1158 SGIYVADAAGAD
-1171 TAFELDEKLR
+1171 TAFDLDAALR

-1203 PLADGV
+1203 PLDNGV

-1223 EIFRKIRNSNKT
+1223 EIFRKIRNSSEDVYKYDENNNK
-1235 VSKVVNGV
+1235 VI
-1243 EVTIPKENLTT
+1243 IPKENLTT

-1265 YQNSD
+1265 YQDSD

-1282 AKVII
+1282 AKVIV

-1297 IALVKNS
+1297 IAEVKKN
-1304 YSITVTKSDDPSDT
+1304 YSITVTKSDDSKDT
-1318 RTLTLK
+1318 RTLTLN
-1324 AASSSDGTSLGYTTY
+1324 AASSNDSTDLGYTTY

-1349 VEGYQGEQY
+1349 VEGHQGEQY
-1358 TVKEHNYTAKDITI
+1358 TIKEHNYTAQDITI
-1372 DETSRAGTLQKAFT
+1372 KENSRTGTLTKAFT
-1386 STSRYSIHNAENHEH
+1386 STSRYAIHNAENHEN
-1401 DTNGDKPYPEAG
+1401 DTNGDKPYTDAG
-1413 VSVTMAAYAADIAE
+1413 VSVTMAAYAADIDN

-1433 HLTNIYARA
+1433 HLTNIYAQA

-1450 DSVTGH
+1450 DRVTGH
-1456 GLGNIQFKLSNQD
+1456 GLGNIQFKLSNQN

-1495 YTEAVSDNIVQTDA
+1495 YTETVSDNIVQTDA

-1527 TSYKG
+1527 TSYEGK
-1532 EYYLE
+1532 YYLE

-1548 KISITVTDKAEIR
+1548 KVSIIVTDKGTVR
-1561 FTIVALDENNK
+1561 FTIVAYDDGNK

-1581 SAPNNAP
+1581 NAPNDAP

-1603 KKWTDTTLDDS
+1603 KKWTKTTLDDS

-1634 NVYTQTL
+1634 KVYTKELT
-1641 NADNNW
+1641 AENNW

-1654 PLYVDGAVASYSL
+1654 PLYVDGEIAKYSL

-1673 DTKYDANVINDH
+1673 DTKYDANVINDY

-1704 GEDSPIRDDNTVD
+1704 GEDSPFKDDNTVD
-1717 ESKFKYTLAAWKD
+1717 ESKFQHTLAAWKD

-1783 VKGEGFTN
+1783 VTGENFTN
-1791 PEVSNSEFGTVQFNH
+1791 PEVSYKEFGTVQFNN

-1817 KAPPGYVADDTIY
+1817 KAPPGYAADDTIY

-1841 TPMPKGREEESKQSN
+1841 TPMPKGREEESKKSN
-1856 GVTVTNVSKMKL
+1856 GVTVTNESKMKL

-1931 THVTLEIANGEIRSI
+1931 THVTLEIADGEIKRI
-1946 EENPDTAHWSLTKD
+1946 EDNPDKDHWILQR
-1960 KDGDCSYTLTVK
+1960 DGDCSYTLTVK

-2013 Q
+2013 R

>member
-16 AISFL
+16 ALSFL

-73 ASEHARKIT
+73 ASEHARTIQ
-82 VKKGTTLADALT
+82 VPKGTTLEKALT
-94 GNNDNLTLGTK
+94 GNNNVQLGTK
-105 SLKDTGVYKKEVTPD
+105 SLKATGVYKKEVTPD
-120 EHAMTSVADASGC
+120 KDAMTSVANASEC

-155 RTKLNSDTEI
+155 RTKLNSDTKI
-165 NNNIDLYTYSY
+165 NDNIDLYTYSY
-176 RLRLITAQSTYKDL
+176 RLRLITAKDTYQDL
-190 IVREGQS
+190 IIREGQS
-197 KGITYGSDTNEA
+197 KGIKYGSDTNEA
-209 NTSIH
+209 NTDISS
-214 DFLTQYS
+214 FLS
-221 TNVTWTDVNDGKLSE
+221 SANVTFWTDVNEKQLA
-236 TDTLSSG
+236 DTTALSSG

-263 CYVAENGAW
+263 CYVAVNGAW
-272 KKISTI
+272 TQISTI
-278 QMDIDRVDVW
+278 QMDTDRVDVW

-305 AAYSDYGFGK
+305 TAYRDYGFGK
-315 DVTFKEGITS
+315 DVTFEGGITS
-325 KNKNGYFPFAYGND
+325 KDKNGYFPFAYD
-339 NKLYNRQMPK
+339 NGKKLNNRQMPK
-349 QAEGSDQFRVPLV
+349 QTEGSDQFRVPLV
-362 EDTKDITN
+362 EDTKDIAKN
-370 KLAIYYTPHNT
+370 LAIYYTPHST
-381 TDYASNFSGASVW
+381 TGYVAI
-394 MDNADVLKDNSFYT
+394 DNADVLKNNSFYT
-408 ISVDEADKD
+408 ISVDEADKE
-417 KFSDTVTLPDT
+417 KFSDVTLPDT
-428 KILSGGNT
+428 KILSGGEA
-436 TFELPSKDKNGKAV
+436 TFDLPSKDKDGKAV
-450 TWYTEKGGDVTAIT
+450 TWYVEKGSNVTAIT
-464 KKDENTVTVTVK
+464 KNDENTVTVTVK
-476 GINEQ
+476 NINEQ
-481 VILTT
+481 VLLTT
-486 DKSKSESLKVH
+486 DKSKAEGLKVH

-510 LLTTTKTQYN
+510 LLTTTKTQSVAS
-520 KPWGSSNTTKNYTRY
+520 WGTGKNYTRY

-548 YGFDASTFTPE
+548 YGFDASQYTPDK
-559 TAAQK
+559 TDAQK

-603 SEEDGKKYG
+603 SEDDGKTYG

-651 NSFYTVSAKDDA
+651 NSFYTVSAQDDA

-669 VMPESQC
+669 AMPESQC

-691 GVGWYVNGILVQP
+691 GVGWYVNGIRVEP
-704 KNIKDGKADYTVTV
+704 KNINGDKADYTVTV

-724 TTEVPPLPINA
+724 TTKVPLMPINA
-735 YVVIDDKW
+735 YVSIDNTW
-743 TPVEEEWTWDSTANK
+743 TPVKAEWTWDSTANEFK
-758 FTGGKLTIP
+758 GGELTIP
-767 ENQAT
+767 ENQTTGTST
-772 NTSDGERY
+772 NERY
-780 YITETQLKQIFAD
+780 YITETQLKQIFEA

-798 TIGNE
+798 KVEST
-803 NHFAHEMIRSKDSS
+803 NHFAHEMIVKSNPDT
-817 KIWADTKVFTVGS
+817 IWADTKVFTVGS
-830 EKCIPLY
+830 EKCIPLNML
-837 QTSNKNNG
+837 TSGKG
-845 ATIYYTPKKTGGKD
+845 AAIYYTPKDSGKLSNMD
-859 GLVKN
+859 TLRKN
-864 DPNALKE
+864 

-876 SISANNKKGYGYV
+876 SISANNKKSYAYV
-889 DGNATLPE
+889 NKDAALPE
-897 KALFDTGATKNVF
+897 KAFFNTGATENVS
-910 ITLPNFSESAIQW
+910 ITLPNFSASAIQW
-923 VAKDINGKDCTDHF
+923 VAKDVDGKDCTSQF
-937 TQTSNTDYTTTY
+937 TKTSNTDYTTTY
-949 TLNQLNQTDGI
+949 TLNQTDGI
-960 RQQYIFEPKNA
+960 RQQYIFEPKDA
-971 NQKLRVV
+971 NQKLCVV

-987 VDIFFKN
+987 EDFFS
-994 GQNGLKDNQ
+994 QNGLKDNQ

-1016 YTTSEIQKDVLYTV
+1016 YTTSEIQENVSHTV
-1030 LRPDDDYAVVNDT
+1030 LRPDDDYAVVKDT
-1043 KYSKQ
+1043 KYKQ

-1053 DCWEVTTVGGQTK
+1053 DCWEVTTVGGVTK
-1066 EIPADYTLDYAT
+1066 TIRAGDKLDYTT
-1078 LQAYANEDAEVQLQA
+1078 LQAYADENAEVHLQA

-1098 DAKERPDSVNFFVN
+1098 DVKKRPDSVNFFVN
-1112 LSCEILDYGG
+1112 LGCEILDYGG
-1122 NTKPQPIENF
+1122 NTHPQPIENF
-1132 TDSVYSTRIQGT
+1132 TDSVYSTRIHGT
-1144 DDIIGHDLKDEQGH
+1144 DHVIGHPLMDADNKRQ
-1158 TSGIYVADAANEK
+1158 SGIYVADAAGAD
-1171 TAFELDEKLR
+1171 TAFDLDAALR

-1203 PLADGV
+1203 PLDNGV

-1223 EIFRKIRNSNKT
+1223 EIFRKIRNSGQT
-1235 VSKVVNGV
+1235 VSKRVNGV
-1243 EVTIPKENLTT
+1243 DVPIPSENLTT

-1292 GDSEA
+1292 GDSAA
-1297 IALVKNS
+1297 IDEVKKN
-1304 YSITVTKSDDPSDT
+1304 YSITVTKSNDTSDT
-1318 RTLTLK
+1318 RTLTLN
-1324 AASSSDGTSLGYTTY
+1324 AASSNDSTDLGYTTY

-1358 TVKEHNYTAKDITI
+1358 TIKEHNYTAQDIRVEENSHT
-1372 DETSRAGTLQKAFT
+1372 GTLTKAFT
-1386 STSRYSIHNAENHEH
+1386 STSRYAIHNAENHEN
-1401 DTNGDKPYPEAG
+1401 DTNGDKSYMDDG
-1413 VSVTMAAYAADIAE
+1413 VSVTMAAYAADIDN

-1433 HLTNIYARA
+1433 HLTNIYAQA

-1450 DSVTGH
+1450 DRVTGH
-1456 GLGNIQFKLSNQD
+1456 GLGNIQFKLSNQN

-1484 SVKTQQAGKLG
+1484 SVRTQQAGKLG
-1495 YTEAVSDNIVQTDA
+1495 YTEIVSDNIVQTDA

-1527 TSYKG
+1527 TSYEGK
-1532 EYYLE
+1532 YYLE

-1548 KISITVTDKAEIR
+1548 KISIIVTDKGTVR
-1561 FTIVALDENNK
+1561 FTIVAYDDGNK

-1581 SAPNNAP
+1581 NAPNDAP

-1603 KKWTDTTLDDS
+1603 KKWTKTTLDDS

-1634 NVYTQTL
+1634 KVYTKELT
-1641 NADNNW
+1641 AENNW

-1654 PLYVDGAVASYSL
+1654 PLYVDGEIAKYSL

-1673 DTKYDANVINDH
+1673 DTKYDANVINDY

-1704 GEDSPIRDDNTVD
+1704 GEDSPIQSNGTVN
-1717 ESKFKYTLAAWKD
+1717 ESKFQHTLAAWKD

-1775 SDEQCTQK
+1775 SDANCTQK
-1783 VKGEGFTN
+1783 VTGEKFTN
-1791 PEVSNSEFGTVQFNH
+1791 PEVSYKEFGTVQFNN

-1817 KAPPGYVADDTIY
+1817 KAPPGYKADDTIY

-1856 GVTVTNVSKMKL
+1856 GVTVTNESKMKL

-1873 DMDGKPITSS
+1873 DMDGKLITSS

-1931 THVTLEIANGEIRSI
+1931 THVMLEIANGEIKCI
-1946 EENPDTAHWSLTKD
+1946 EDNPDKEHWILQR
-1960 KDGDCSYTLTVK
+1960 DGDCSYTLTVR
-1972 NEPLVSLPSAGGRG
+1972 NEPLVSLPSAGGHG

>member
-1 MRFRHDLT
+1 MT

-21 LLCLLVSMLPNSIG
+21 LLLCLLVPMFPRSIG

-53 LYIDRKEALPDG
+53 LYIDRKEALLDK
-65 TTLDDCLK
+65 TKLDDCLK
-73 ASEHARKIT
+73 ASEHARKIQ
-82 VKKGTTLADALT
+82 VPKGTTLEKALT
-94 GNNDNLTLGTK
+94 ENNVTLGTK
-105 SLKDTGVYKKEVTPD
+105 SLKATGVYKEEVTPD
-120 EHAMTSVADASGC
+120 DHAMTSVADASDC
-133 VWYTRADSADGNGNG
+133 VWYTRADSEDGNGNG

-155 RTKLNSDTEI
+155 RTKLDKSTA
-165 NNNIDLYTYSY
+165 IDKDIHLYTYSY
-176 RLRLITAQSTYKDL
+176 RLRLITAKDTYKDL

-197 KGITYGSDTNEA
+197 KGIQYGSNENTADTYIGNFLSSANVASWKDVNEGK
-209 NTSIH
+209 
-214 DFLTQYS
+214 LLE
-221 TNVTWTDVNDGKLSE
+221 TNVLSN
-236 TDTLSSG
+236 G

-252 SGVDASTKEIP
+252 DGVDAPTKEIP
-263 CYVAENGAW
+263 CYVAVNGKW
-272 KKISTI
+272 TQINTI
-278 QMDIDRVDVW
+278 QMDTDRVDVW

-296 YYVTDDELK
+296 YYVTDDELRT
-305 AAYSDYGFGK
+305 AYSAYGFGK
-315 DVTFKEGITS
+315 DVTFEGGITS
-325 KNKNGYFPFAYGND
+325 KDKNGYFPFAYGD
-339 NKLYNRQMPK
+339 NNQLQNRQMPK
-349 QAEGSDQFRVPLV
+349 QAEGSTQFRVPLV
-362 EDTKDITN
+362 EDTKDITKN
-370 KLAIYYTPHNT
+370 LAIYYTPHST
-381 TDYASNFSGASVW
+381 TGYVTI
-394 MDNADVLKDNSFYT
+394 DNSDVLKNNSFYT

-417 KFSDTVTLPDT
+417 KFGTSDNLPDT
-428 KILSGGNT
+428 KILSGEDT
-436 TFELPSKDKNGKAV
+436 TFELPSKDKDGNAV
-450 TWYTEKGGDVTAIT
+450 TWYTEKGSDVTTIS

-481 VILTT
+481 VLLTT
-486 DKSKSESLKVH
+486 DKSKAEGLKVH

-510 LLTTTKTQYN
+510 LLTTTKTHTSSE
-520 KPWGSSNTTKNYTRY
+520 WGTGKNYTRY

-548 YGFDASTFTPE
+548 YGFDASQYAPNT

-564 YNFAIGFYDQDLT
+564 YNFAIGFYDKDLT
-577 IYDNSAR
+577 ISDNSSR
-584 MWADIVPINVDD
+584 MWADIAPIEASG

-603 SEEDGKKYG
+603 SEEDGKKHG
-612 SCSVYYIPNNSKP
+612 SCSVYYIPNNTEK
-625 TKDGFFVKDITI
+625 KDFWTKDITI
-637 SGTSFKT
+637 DKNSFTT

-651 NSFYTVSAKDDA
+651 NSFYTVSAQDDA
-663 GKFSGT
+663 GKFGSDT
-669 VMPESQC
+669 AMPEKQC

-691 GVGWYVNGILVQP
+691 GVKWYANGIQVKP
-704 KNIKDGKADYTVTV
+704 EKIDGDKANYTVTV

-724 TTEVPPLPINA
+724 TTKVPLMPINA

-743 TPVEEEWTWDSTANK
+743 TPVEEEWTWDSSANK
-758 FTGGKLTIP
+758 FTGGKLTIS
-767 ENQAT
+767 EDQTTGTGNQ
-772 NTSDGERY
+772 ERY
-780 YITETQLKQIFAD
+780 YITETQLKQIFAA

-803 NHFAHEMIRSKDSS
+803 NHFAHEMIRPKDSS
-817 KIWADTKVFTVGS
+817 KIWADTAVFTVGS

-845 ATIYYTPKKTGGKD
+845 ATIYYTPKETGGKN

-864 DPNALKE
+864 NPDALKA

-876 SISANNKKGYGYV
+876 SISANNKKGYPYV
-889 DGNATLPE
+889 NTNAKLPE
-897 KALFDTGATKNVF
+897 KAFFNTRTTENVS
-910 ITLPNFSESAIQW
+910 ITLPNFSESAIRW
-923 VAKDINGKDCTDHF
+923 VAKDTNGKDCTNHF
-937 TQTSNTDYTTTY
+937 AQTRNKNNTTTY
-949 TLNQLNQTDGI
+949 TLNQTNGI
-960 RQQYIFEPKNA
+960 RQQYIFEPKNS

-987 VDIFFKN
+987 EDIFSKN
-994 GQNGLKDNQ
+994 SQKGDQK
-1003 TVVQPCHIKGSTT
+1003 VVQPCNIKGNIT
-1016 YTTSEIQKDVLYTV
+1016 YTTSEIQKNASHTV
-1030 LRPDDDYAVVNDT
+1030 LRPDDDYAVVNHT

-1053 DCWEVTTVGGQTK
+1053 DCWEVTTVGGGKKTIQ
-1066 EIPADYTLDYAT
+1066 AGAVLDYDT
-1078 LQAYANEDAEVQLQA
+1078 LQAYANADAEVQLQA

-1098 DAKERPDSVNFFVN
+1098 DKKGRPDSVNFFVG
-1112 LSCEILDYGG
+1112 LGCEILDYGG
-1122 NTKPQPIENF
+1122 NTKPQPKENF
-1132 TDSVYSTRIQGT
+1132 TKDSVYSTRIHGT
-1144 DDIIGHDLKDEQGH
+1144 DYVIGHDLKDEKGNK
-1158 TSGIYVADAANEK
+1158 SGIYVADAASAN
-1171 TAFELDEKLR
+1171 TAFDLDKDLR

-1189 RVTSDKTATQSIYC
+1189 YVTSDKVATQSIYC
-1203 PLADGV
+1203 PLDNGYSEA
-1209 DKAEITV
+1209 KITV

-1223 EIFRKIRNSNKT
+1223 EIFRKIRNSKEEVYKSDPNNPDNK
-1235 VSKVVNGV
+1235 VI
-1243 EVTIPKENLTT
+1243 IPKENLTT

-1297 IALVKNS
+1297 IDEVKNN
-1304 YSITVTKSDDPSDT
+1304 YSITVTKSDDSKDT

-1324 AASSSDGTSLGYTTY
+1324 AVSSSDSTSLGYTTY
-1339 DKATETYTWV
+1339 DEATDTYTWV

-1358 TVKEHNYTAKDITI
+1358 TVKEQNYTAKDITSE
-1372 DETSRAGTLQKAFT
+1372 ETSRAGKLKKAFT

-1401 DTNGDKPYPEAG
+1401 DTNGDKLYPEED
-1413 VSVTMAAYAADIAE
+1413 VSVTMAAYATDIDK

-1433 HLTNIYARA
+1433 HLTNIYAQA

-1450 DSVTGH
+1450 DGVTGH
-1456 GLGNIQFKLSNQD
+1456 GLGNVQFKLSNQN
-1469 GSPLELLRRPNTNQY
+1469 GSELELLRRPNTNQY

-1495 YTEAVSDNIVQTDA
+1495 YTETVPDNIVQTDA

-1516 LPPLVDGDTVD
+1516 LPPLIDEDTLDV
-1527 TSYKG
+1527 SYEGK
-1532 EYYLE
+1532 YYLE

-1548 KISITVTDKAEIR
+1548 KISIIVTDDAQVHFK
-1561 FTIVALDENNK
+1561 IVALDDNDN
-1572 DTTDTWLDP
+1572 DTTDTWLD
-1581 SAPNNAP
+1581 NTQNDAP

-1603 KKWTDTTLDDS
+1603 KKWTATTLDDS
-1614 KVSVTVQLC
+1614 KVPVTVQLC

-1634 NVYTQTL
+1634 KVYTQTL
-1641 NADNNW
+1641 NADNHW
-1647 QYTWKDL
+1647 QYTWENL
-1654 PLYVDGAVASYSL
+1654 PLYVDGEIAKYSL

-1673 DTKYDANVINDH
+1673 DTKYDANVIDDY

-1704 GEDSPIRDDNTVD
+1704 GEDSPFKNNDGTVD
-1717 ESKFKYTLAAWKD
+1717 ESKFKNTLAAWKD

-1775 SDEQCTQK
+1775 SDEQCMQK
-1783 VKGEGFTN
+1783 VTGEGFKN
-1791 PEVSNSEFGTVQFNH
+1791 PEISYPDFGTVQFTK

-1817 KAPPGYVADDTIY
+1817 KAPPGYEADDTIY

-1873 DMDGKPITSS
+1873 DMDGNLITSS

-1895 TTIQQTENGE
+1895 TKIQQTNNGE
-1905 ITLSNIAEGEQYIF
+1905 ITLTNVTEGEQYIF

-1931 THVTLEIANGEIRSI
+1931 THVTLEIANGEIKRI
-1946 EENPDTAHWSLTKD
+1946 EDNPDTAHWILEP
-1960 KDGDCSYTLTVK
+1960 DGDCAYTLTVR
-1972 NEPLVSLPSAGGRG
+1972 NESLVSLPSAGGRG

-1994 AGLMCGASALAL
+1994 AGLMCGASGLAL

>member
-1 MRFRHDLT
+1 MT

-16 AISFL
+16 ALSFL
-21 LLCLLVSMLPNSIG
+21 LLCLLVSILPNSIG
-35 MDAKADDATDTV
+35 MDAKADDAKTDDTV

-65 TTLDDCLK
+65 INLDDCLK

-82 VKKGTTLADALT
+82 VKKGTTLAEALR
-94 GNNDNLTLGTK
+94 NNNVTLGTK

-120 EHAMTSVADASGC
+120 EHAMTSVADASDC
-133 VWYTRADSADGNGNG
+133 VWYTREDSADGNGNG

-155 RTKLNSDTEI
+155 RTEFDKSTAIDK
-165 NNNIDLYTYSY
+165 NIHLYTYSY
-176 RLRLITAQSTYKDL
+176 RLRLITAKGRYTDL

-197 KGITYGSDTNEA
+197 KGIAYGSSENTA
-209 NTSIH
+209 NTDISS
-214 DFLTQYS
+214 FLSS
-221 TNVTWTDVNDGKLSE
+221 TKVTSWTDVNEKQLA
-236 TDTLSSG
+236 DTSALSSG

-252 SGVDASTKEIP
+252 SGVAASTRAIP
-263 CYVAENGAW
+263 CYVAVNGAW
-272 KKISTI
+272 KQISTFK
-278 QMDIDRVDVW
+278 MDTDRVDVW

-296 YYVTDDELK
+296 YYVTDDELQ
-305 AAYSDYGFGK
+305 AVYSDYGFGT
-315 DVTFKEGITS
+315 DVTFKDGITS
-325 KNKNGYFPFAYGND
+325 KDKNGYFPFAYGND

-362 EDTKDITN
+362 EDTKDITTTD
-370 KLAIYYTPHNT
+370 LAIYYTPHNT

-408 ISVDEADKD
+408 ISVDEADKE
-417 KFSDTVTLPDT
+417 KFDTPDNLPDM
-428 KILSGGNT
+428 KILSGGDK
-436 TFELPSKDKNGKAV
+436 TFELPSKDKNGNTV
-450 TWYTEKGGDVTAIT
+450 TWYTKKGSNVTAIT

-476 GINEQ
+476 NINEQ

-486 DKSKSESLKVH
+486 DKLKSEGLQVH

-510 LLTTTKTQYN
+510 LLTTTKTQSVAS
-520 KPWGSSNTTKNYTRY
+520 WGNGKNYTRY

-548 YGFDASTFTPE
+548 YGFDASQYTPD
-559 TAAQK
+559 TTDAQK

-612 SCSVYYIPNNSKP
+612 SCSVYYIPNNTGK
-625 TKDGFFVKDITI
+625 KDFWTKDITI
-637 SGTSFKT
+637 DGNSFQT

-651 NSFYTVSAKDDA
+651 NSFYTVSAQDDA
-663 GKFSGT
+663 KKFDT
-669 VMPESQC
+669 DTAMPENQY

-686 LPYKE
+686 LPYKQ
-691 GVGWYVNGILVQP
+691 GVGWYVNGVRVEP
-704 KNIKDGKADYTVTV
+704 KDIANGKANYTVTV
-718 NQKTTF
+718 TQKTTF
-724 TTEVPPLPINA
+724 TTEVPLMPINA
-735 YVVIDDKW
+735 YVSIDNTW
-743 TPVEEEWTWDSTANK
+743 TPVEQEWTWDSTAK
-758 FTGGKLTIP
+758 EFTGGELTIP
-767 ENQAT
+767 EDQTTGTGDN
-772 NTSDGERY
+772 ERY
-780 YITETQLKQIFAD
+780 YITEKQLQTIFGE

-798 TIGNE
+798 KVGNT
-803 NHFAHEMIRSKDSS
+803 NHFAHEMIVKGNPDTV
-817 KIWADTKVFTVGS
+817 WADTTPVTVNG
-830 EKCIPLY
+830 EQCIPLN
-837 QTSNKNNG
+837 TLKLGKG
-845 ATIYYTPKKTGGKD
+845 AAIYYTPKNSGKLPNTD
-859 GLVKN
+859 TLRKN
-864 DPNALKE
+864 

-876 SISANNKKGYGYV
+876 SISANNKKNYPYV
-889 DGNATLPE
+889 DGNAALPE
-897 KALFDTGATKNVF
+897 KKLFDTGATKNVS
-910 ITLPNFSESAIQW
+910 ITLPNFSDSAIQW
-923 VAKDINGKDCTDHF
+923 VAKDINGKDCTDQF

-949 TLNQLNQTDGI
+949 TLNQTGGI
-960 RQQYIFEPKNA
+960 QQQYIFEPKNA

-1003 TVVQPCHIKGSTT
+1003 TVVQPCHIKGDTT
-1016 YTTSEIQKDVLYTV
+1016 YKTSEIKETASHTV

-1053 DCWEVTTVGGQTK
+1053 DGWEVTTVGGGT
-1066 EIPADYTLDYAT
+1066 IPIQADKTLDYDT
-1078 LQAYANEDAEVQLQA
+1078 LQAYANEDAEVHLQA
-1093 KWKLR
+1093 KWKLQ
-1098 DAKERPDSVNFFVN
+1098 DKQGRPDSVNFFVN

-1122 NTKPQPIENF
+1122 NTKPQPTENF
-1132 TDSVYSTRIQGT
+1132 TKDSVYSTRIHGT
-1144 DDIIGHDLKDEQGH
+1144 DHVIGHDLKDEQGH
-1158 TSGIYVADAANEK
+1158 TSGIYVADAASAD
-1171 TAFELDEKLR
+1171 TAFDLDEALR

-1189 RVTSDKTATQSIYC
+1189 RVTSTQSDTSIYC
-1203 PLADGV
+1203 PLAEGV

-1223 EIFRKIRNSNKT
+1223 EIFRKIRNSKEEVYKYDENKN
-1235 VSKVVNGV
+1235 KI
-1243 EVTIPKENLTT
+1243 TIPKANLTT

-1297 IALVKNS
+1297 IAEVKKK
-1304 YSITVTKSDDPSDT
+1304 YSITVTKSDDKNDT

-1324 AASSSDGTSLGYTTY
+1324 AASSNDSTSLGYTTY
-1339 DKATETYTWV
+1339 DEATETYTWV

-1358 TVKEHNYTAKDITI
+1358 TVKEQNYTAPDIKSEENSS
-1372 DETSRAGTLQKAFT
+1372 DGTLKKAFT

-1413 VSVTMAAYAADIAE
+1413 VSVTMAAYAADIDE

-1433 HLTNIYARA
+1433 HLTNIYAQA

-1456 GLGNIQFKLSNQD
+1456 GLGNVQFKLSNQD
-1469 GSPLELLRRPNTNQY
+1469 GSSLELLRRPNTNQY
-1484 SVKTQQAGKLG
+1484 SVKTQQAGTLG
-1495 YTEAVSDNIVQTDA
+1495 YMEKVPDNIVQTDA

-1516 LPPLVDGDTVD
+1516 LPPFVDGDEPE

-1532 EYYLE
+1532 EYFLE

-1548 KISITVTDKAEIR
+1548 KISIIVTNQGEVR
-1561 FTIVALDENNK
+1561 FTIVALDDSNN
-1572 DTTDTWLDP
+1572 DTTKTWLD
-1581 SAPNNAP
+1581 NTQNDAP

-1603 KKWTDTTLDDS
+1603 KKWTKTTLDDS

-1623 RNGRPLENVSG
+1623 RNGRPLENVSDK
-1634 NVYTQTL
+1634 VYTQTL
-1641 NADNNW
+1641 DADNHW

-1654 PLYVDGAVASYSL
+1654 PLYVDGEIARYSL

-1673 DTKYDANVINDH
+1673 DTKYDANVINDY

-1704 GEDSPIRDDNTVD
+1704 GEDSPIQSDGTVN
-1717 ESKFKYTLAAWKD
+1717 ESKFQHKIAAWKD

-1750 SADISFEKVD
+1750 STDISFEKVD

-1783 VKGEGFTN
+1783 VTGEGFQN
-1791 PEVSNSEFGTVQFNH
+1791 PEFSYPDFGTVQFNN

-1817 KAPPGYVADDTIY
+1817 KAPPGYEADDTIY

-1873 DMDGKPITSS
+1873 DMDGNPITSS

-1931 THVTLEIANGEIRSI
+1931 THVTLEIANGEIKCI
-1946 EENPDTAHWSLTKD
+1946 EDNPDTAHWILESN
-1960 KDGDCSYTLTVK
+1960 GDCSYTLTVK
-1972 NEPLVSLPSAGGRG
+1972 NEPLVSLPSAGGSG

-1994 AGLMCGASALAL
+1994 AGLMCGASVLAL
-2006 WLRRRRN
+2006 WLRRRKN

>member
-1 MRFRHDLT
+1 MT
-9 GKNRGKR
+9 GKNHGKR
-16 AISFL
+16 ALSFL
-21 LLCLLVSMLPNSIG
+21 LLCLLVSMLSNSIS
-35 MDAKADDATDTV
+35 MDAKADDTTDTV

-65 TTLDDCLK
+65 TKLGTSEDNPNACLDAYKK
-73 ASEHARKIT
+73 ARSIT
-82 VKKGTTLADALT
+82 VKKGMTLAQAFQENAT
-94 GNNDNLTLGTK
+94 NSNLQLGTK
-105 SLKDTGVYKKEVTPD
+105 SLVNTGVYKLGTED
-120 EHAMTSVADASGC
+120 EKAMTSKISASDC
-133 VWYTRADSADGNGNG
+133 VWYTREDSADHNGNG

-155 RTKLNSDTEI
+155 RRKFNSDTKI
-165 NNNIDLYTYSY
+165 NDNIDLYTYSY
-176 RLRLITAQSTYKDL
+176 RLRLITAQSSYKDL

-197 KGITYGSDTNEA
+197 KGIVYGADTNTA
-209 NTSIH
+209 NTDISS
-214 DFLTQYS
+214 FLSS
-221 TNVTWTDVNDGKLSE
+221 TKAKVTSWTDVNEGKAA
-236 TDTLSSG
+236 DTADLSSG

-252 SGVDASTKEIP
+252 NGVAASTKEIP
-263 CYVAENGAW
+263 CYVAVNGAW
-272 KKISTI
+272 KQIYTI
-278 QMDIDRVDVW
+278 NMDTDRVDVW

-296 YYVTDDELK
+296 YYVTDGELK
-305 AAYSDYGFGK
+305 TAYSAYGFGT
-315 DVTFKEGITS
+315 DVTFKDGITS
-325 KNKNGYFPFAYGND
+325 KGKNGHFPFAYGD
-339 NKLYNRQMPK
+339 NNQLQNRQMPK
-349 QAEGSDQFRVPLV
+349 QAEGSTQFRVPLV
-362 EDTKDITN
+362 EDTKDIAKN
-370 KLAIYYTPHNT
+370 LAIYYTPHST
-381 TDYASNFSGASVW
+381 TGYV
-394 MDNADVLKDNSFYT
+394 MIDNANVLKNNSFYT
-408 ISVDEADKD
+408 ISVDEADKS

-428 KILSGGNT
+428 KILSGGDT
-436 TFELPSKDKNGKAV
+436 TFELPSKDKDENAV
-450 TWYTEKGGDVTAIT
+450 TWYTEKGGDVTTIS

-476 GINEQ
+476 DINEQ
-481 VILTT
+481 VLLTT
-486 DKSKSESLKVH
+486 DKSKAEGLKVH

-503 QQPVEVG
+503 QQPKEVG
-510 LLTTTKTQYN
+510 LLTTTKTQSDTS
-520 KPWGSSNTTKNYTRY
+520 WGTGKNYTRY

-548 YGFDASTFTPE
+548 YGFDASQYAPNTTD
-559 TAAQK
+559 AQK
-564 YNFAIGFYDQDLT
+564 YNFAIGFYDKDLT
-577 IYDNSAR
+577 ISDNSAR
-584 MWADIVPINVDD
+584 MWADIVPINVDG

-612 SCSVYYIPNNSKP
+612 SCSVYYIPNNTGK
-625 TKDGFFVKDITI
+625 KDFWIKDITI
-637 SGTSFKT
+637 DKNSFTT

-651 NSFYTVSAKDDA
+651 NSFYTVSAQDDA
-663 GKFSGT
+663 GKFDSDT
-669 VMPESQC
+669 AMPENQC

-691 GVGWYVNGILVQP
+691 GVKWYANGIQVEP
-704 KNIKDGKADYTVTV
+704 EKIDSDKANYTVTV

-724 TTEVPPLPINA
+724 TTKVPLMPINA

-743 TPVEEEWTWDSTANK
+743 TPVEKEWTWDSTANEFK
-758 FTGGKLTIP
+758 GGKLTIP
-767 ENQAT
+767 EDQTTGLGN
-772 NTSDGERY
+772 NERY
-780 YITETQLKQIFAD
+780 YITETQLKQIFAA
-793 YDSSI
+793 YDPSI
-798 TIGNE
+798 KVEKT
-803 NHFAHEMIRSKDSS
+803 NHFAHEMIVKSNPDTV
-817 KIWADTKVFTVGS
+817 WADTTVFTVGS
-830 EKCIPLY
+830 EKCIPLNML
-837 QTSNKNNG
+837 TSGKG
-845 ATIYYTPKKTGGKD
+845 AAIYYTPKDSGKLSNTD
-859 GLVKN
+859 
-864 DPNALKE
+864 ALRKK

-876 SISANNKKGYGYV
+876 SISANNKKGYPYV
-889 DGNATLPE
+889 NTSSELPE
-897 KALFDTGATKNVF
+897 KAFFDTGTTNNVS
-910 ITLPNFSESAIQW
+910 ITLPNFSDSAIRW
-923 VAKDINGKDCTDHF
+923 VAKDTNGKDCTNQF
-937 TQTSNTDYTTTY
+937 TQTVNESDYTITY
-949 TLNQLNQTDGI
+949 TLNQTDGI

-971 NQKLRVV
+971 NQKLHVV

-987 VDIFFKN
+987 EDIFSET
-994 GQNGLKDNQ
+994 GLKDHQ
-1003 TVVQPCHIKGSTT
+1003 TVVQPCSIKGSTT
-1016 YTTSEIQKDVLYTV
+1016 YTTPEIQKDASHTV

-1053 DCWEVTTVGGQTK
+1053 DCWEVTTVGGGKHT
-1066 EIPADYTLDYAT
+1066 IPAGGTLDYT
-1078 LQAYANEDAEVQLQA
+1078 KLQEYANEHAEVQLQA

-1098 DAKERPDSVNFFVN
+1098 DKKGRPDSVNFFVG

-1122 NTKPQPIENF
+1122 NTKPQPKENF
-1132 TDSVYSTRIQGT
+1132 TKDSVYSTRIHGT
-1144 DDIIGHDLKDEQGH
+1144 DRVIGRDLKDEKENK
-1158 TSGIYVADAANEK
+1158 SGIYVADAVNAS
-1171 TAFELDEKLR
+1171 TAFDLDKDLR

-1189 RVTSDKTATQSIYC
+1189 CVTSKTATQSIYYC
-1203 PLADGV
+1203 PLDEGV

-1223 EIFRKIRNSNKT
+1223 EIFRKIRNSKEEVYKYDANGE
-1235 VSKVVNGV
+1235 KVN
-1243 EVTIPKENLTT
+1243 IPKDNLTT

-1292 GDSEA
+1292 GDKEA
-1297 IALVKNS
+1297 IDEVKKN
-1304 YSITVTKSDDPSDT
+1304 YSITVTKSNDTSDT

-1324 AASSSDGTSLGYTTY
+1324 AASSSDSTSLGYTTY
-1339 DKATETYTWV
+1339 DQATDTYTWV

-1358 TVKEHNYTAKDITI
+1358 TVKEQNYTAKDITSE
-1372 DETSRAGTLQKAFT
+1372 ETSRAGALKKAFT

-1401 DTNGDKPYPEAG
+1401 DTNGDKLYPDEG
-1413 VSVTMAAYAADIAE
+1413 VSVTMDAYAADIDA

-1433 HLTNIYARA
+1433 HLTNIYAQA

-1450 DSVTGH
+1450 DRVTGH
-1456 GLGNIQFKLSNQD
+1456 GLGNVQFKLSNQN
-1469 GSPLELLRRPNTNQY
+1469 GSELKLLRRPNTNQY
-1484 SVKTQQAGKLG
+1484 SVETQQAGNLG
-1495 YTEAVSDNIVQTDA
+1495 YKEPVPDNIVQTDA

-1516 LPPLVDGDTVD
+1516 LPPLIDGDTLDV
-1527 TSYKG
+1527 SYEGK
-1532 EYYLE
+1532 YYLE

-1548 KISITVTDKAEIR
+1548 KISITVTDQGEVR
-1561 FTIVALDENNK
+1561 FTIVALDDNNN
-1572 DTTDTWLDP
+1572 DTTSTWLD
-1581 SAPNNAP
+1581 NTQNDAP

-1603 KKWTDTTLDDS
+1603 KKWTATTLESS
-1614 KVSVTVQLC
+1614 KVPVTVQLC
-1623 RNGRPLENVSG
+1623 RNGRPLENVSEKA
-1634 NVYTQTL
+1634 YTREL
-1641 NADNNW
+1641 NAKNNW
-1647 QYTWKDL
+1647 QYTWENL
-1654 PLYVDGAVASYSL
+1654 PLYVDGEIAKYSL

-1673 DTKYDANVINDH
+1673 DTKYDANVINDY

-1704 GEDSPIRDDNTVD
+1704 GEDSPIQSDNTVD
-1717 ESKFKYTLAAWKD
+1717 ESKFKHTLAAWKD

-1760 AEHGRALANAEFTLY
+1760 AEHGRALANAQFTLY
-1775 SDEQCTQK
+1775 SDEHCTKK
-1783 VKGEGFTN
+1783 VTGEGFMN
-1791 PEVSNSEFGTVQFNH
+1791 PEVSYQEFGTVQFNN

-1817 KAPPGYVADDTIY
+1817 KAPPGYEMDDTIY

-1873 DMDGKPITSS
+1873 DMDGNLITSS

-1895 TTIQQTENGE
+1895 TKIQQTESGE

-1931 THVTLEIANGEIRSI
+1931 THVTLQIENGEIKCI
-1946 EENPDTAHWSLTKD
+1946 EENPDTAHWILKSN
-1960 KDGDCSYTLTVK
+1960 GDCSYTLTVR

>member
-35 MDAKADDATDTV
+35 MDAKADDTTDTV

-73 ASEHARKIT
+73 ASEHARQIK

-120 EHAMTSVADASGC
+120 EHAMTSVADASDC
-133 VWYTRADSADGNGNG
+133 VWYTREDSADGNGNG

-155 RTKLNSDTEI
+155 RTKLNSDTKI
-165 NNNIDLYTYSY
+165 NDNIDLYTYSY
-176 RLRLITAQSTYKDL
+176 RLRLITAKDTYQDL

-197 KGITYGSDTNEA
+197 KGITYGSSENTA
-209 NTSIH
+209 NTDISS
-214 DFLTQYS
+214 FLS
-221 TNVTWTDVNDGKLSE
+221 SANVASWTDVNDGKLSE

-252 SGVDASTKEIP
+252 SGVAASKREIP
-263 CYVAENGAW
+263 CYVAVNGAW
-272 KKISTI
+272 KQISTI
-278 QMDIDRVDVW
+278 NMDTDRVDVW

-296 YYVTDDELK
+296 YYVTDAELEN
-305 AAYSDYGFGK
+305 AYSDYGFGT
-315 DVTFKEGITS
+315 DVTFKDGITS
-325 KNKNGYFPFAYGND
+325 KDKNGYFPFAYGND

-349 QAEGSDQFRVPLV
+349 QAEGSTQFRVPLV
-362 EDTKDITN
+362 EDTKDITTTN
-370 KLAIYYTPHNT
+370 LAIYYTPYNT
-381 TDYASNFSGASVW
+381 TGYVTI
-394 MDNADVLKDNSFYT
+394 DNADVLKNNSFYT
-408 ISVDEADKD
+408 ISVDDADKD
-417 KFSDTVTLPDT
+417 KFSDGVLPDT
-428 KILSGGNT
+428 KILSGGES
-436 TFELPSKDKNGKAV
+436 TFKLPSKDEKGNAV
-450 TWYTEKGGDVTAIT
+450 TWYVEKGSDVTAIT
-464 KKDENTVTVTVK
+464 KNEDTDTVTVTVK
-476 GINEQ
+476 SINEQ
-481 VILTT
+481 VLLTT
-486 DKSKSESLKVH
+486 DKLKSEGLKVH

-510 LLTTTKTQYN
+510 LLTTTKTQSVAS
-520 KPWGSSNTTKNYTRY
+520 WGNGKNRTRY

-548 YGFDASTFTPE
+548 YGFDASTFAPDT

-564 YNFAIGFYDQDLT
+564 YNFAIGFYDSSNGDG
-577 IYDNSAR
+577 DNPDR
-584 MWADIVPINVDD
+584 MWPDIEPIKDGD

-603 SEEDGKKYG
+603 SSEDGKTGGKAKE
-612 SCSVYYIPNNSKP
+612 SCSVYYIPNN
-625 TKDGFFVKDITI
+625 TKTNDFWVKDH
-637 SGTSFKT
+637 GTYKS
-644 STDFLKS
+644 SVDFLRE

-663 GKFSGT
+663 GKFDTGT
-669 VMPESQC
+669 AMPDKQY

-686 LPYKE
+686 LPYKQ
-691 GVGWYVNGILVQP
+691 GVVWYANGIRVEP
-704 KNIKDGKADYTVTV
+704 KHINGDKADYTVTV

-724 TTEVPPLPINA
+724 TTKVPPLLPINA

-743 TPVEEEWTWDSTANK
+743 TPVEKEWTWDSTANE
-758 FTGGKLTIP
+758 FTGGVLTIP
-767 ENQAT
+767 ENQTT

-780 YITETQLKQIFAD
+780 YITETQLQTIFGE

-798 TIGNE
+798 KVE
-803 NHFAHEMIRSKDSS
+803 NTNYFAHEMIRSKDSS
-817 KIWADTKVFTVGS
+817 KIWADTKVFTIGS

-845 ATIYYTPKKTGGKD
+845 ATIYYTPKETGGKN

-864 DPNALKE
+864 DPDALKA

-876 SISANNKKGYGYV
+876 SISANNKKGYNYV
-889 DGNATLPE
+889 DTSATLPE
-897 KALFDTGATKNVF
+897 KELFDTGATNNVS
-910 ITLPNFSESAIQW
+910 ITLPNFSDSAIQW
-923 VAKDINGKDCTDHF
+923 VAKDANGNDCTDYF
-937 TQTSNTDYTTTY
+937 TKKSNENYTTTY
-949 TLNQLNQTDGI
+949 TLNQKDGI

-987 VDIFFKN
+987 ENLFSQN
-994 GQNGLKDNQ
+994 GQKVDQ

-1016 YTTSEIQKDVLYTV
+1016 YTTSEIQKNVSHTV

-1053 DCWEVTTVGGQTK
+1053 DCWEVTTVGGK
-1066 EIPADYTLDYAT
+1066 KIEIPAGAALNYDT
-1078 LQAYANEDAEVQLQA
+1078 LQAYANEDAEVHLQA
-1093 KWKLR
+1093 TWKLR
-1098 DAKERPDSVNFFVN
+1098 DAKNRPDSVNFFVG
-1112 LSCEILDYGG
+1112 LGCEILDYGG
-1122 NTKPQPIENF
+1122 NTHSQPPENF
-1132 TDSVYSTRIQGT
+1132 TKDSVYSTRIHGT
-1144 DDIIGHDLKDEQGH
+1144 DRVIGHPLMDADNNRQ
-1158 TSGIYVADAANEK
+1158 SGIYVADAESAD
-1171 TAFELDEKLR
+1171 TAYDLDEALR

-1189 RVTSDKTATQSIYC
+1189 RVTSTQSDTSIYC
-1203 PLADGV
+1203 PLDNGYSEA
-1209 DKAEITV
+1209 KITV

-1223 EIFRKIRNSNKT
+1223 EIFRKIRNSKEEVYKYDENKN
-1235 VSKVVNGV
+1235 KI
-1243 EVTIPKENLTT
+1243 TIPKANLTT

-1265 YQNSD
+1265 YQDSD

-1297 IALVKNS
+1297 IALVKNN
-1304 YSITVTKSDDPSDT
+1304 YSITVTKSDDPDDT

-1324 AASSSDGTSLGYTTY
+1324 AANSSDSTSLGYTTY
-1339 DKATETYTWV
+1339 DKDTETYTWV

-1358 TVKEHNYTAKDITI
+1358 TVKEHNYTAPDITS

-1413 VSVTMAAYAADIAE
+1413 VSVTMAAYAADIDE

-1433 HLTNIYARA
+1433 HLTNIYAQA

-1456 GLGNIQFKLSNQD
+1456 GLGNVQFKLSNQD
-1469 GSPLELLRRPNTNQY
+1469 GSPLELLRRSNTNQY
-1484 SVKTQQAGKLG
+1484 SVKTQQAGTLG
-1495 YTEAVSDNIVQTDA
+1495 YMERVPDNIVQTDA

-1516 LPPLVDGDTVD
+1516 LPPFVDGDEPE

-1532 EYYLE
+1532 EYFLE

-1548 KISITVTDKAEIR
+1548 KISIIVTNQGEVR
-1561 FTIVALDENNK
+1561 FTIVALDDSNN
-1572 DTTDTWLDP
+1572 DTTKTWLD
-1581 SAPNNAP
+1581 NTQNDAP

-1603 KKWTDTTLDDS
+1603 KKWTKTTLDDS
-1614 KVSVTVQLC
+1614 KVPVTVQLC
-1623 RNGRPLENVSG
+1623 RNGRPLEDVSG
-1634 NVYTQTL
+1634 KVYTKEL
-1641 NADNNW
+1641 NAKNNW
-1647 QYTWKDL
+1647 QYTWENL
-1654 PLYVDGAVASYSL
+1654 PLYVDGAIARYSL

-1673 DTKYDANVINDH
+1673 DTKYDANVINDY
-1685 DTDGYEEYEVTED
+1685 DTDGYEEYAVTED

-1704 GEDSPIRDDNTVD
+1704 GEDSPIQSNGTVN
-1717 ESKFKYTLAAWKD
+1717 ESKFQHTFAAWKD

-1775 SDEQCTQK
+1775 SDEQCTK
-1783 VKGEGFTN
+1783 MVTGEGFQN
-1791 PEVSNSEFGTVQFNH
+1791 PEFSYPDFGTVQFTKI
-1806 LPAGTYYFKET
+1806 PAGTYYFKET
-1817 KAPPGYVADDTIY
+1817 KAPPGYEADDTIY

-1931 THVTLEIANGEIRSI
+1931 THVTLEIADGEIKSI
-1946 EENPDTAHWSLTKD
+1946 EENPDNAHWSLTKD

>member
-1 MRFRHDLT
+1 MT

-21 LLCLLVSMLPNSIG
+21 LLLCLLVPMFHRSIG
-35 MDAKADDATDTV
+35 MDAKADNATDTV

-65 TTLDDCLK
+65 TKLADCLK
-73 ASEHARKIT
+73 ASEHARKIQ
-82 VKKGTTLADALT
+82 VPKGTTLKKALT
-94 GNNDNLTLGTK
+94 ENNVTLGTK
-105 SLKDTGVYKKEVTPD
+105 SLKATGVYKKEVTPD
-120 EHAMTSVADASGC
+120 EHAMTSVANAREC

-155 RTKLNSDTEI
+155 RTKLDKSTA
-165 NNNIDLYTYSY
+165 IDKDIHLYTYSY
-176 RLRLITAQSTYKDL
+176 RLRLITAKDTYKDL

-197 KGITYGSDTNEA
+197 KGIVYGSDTNTA
-209 NTSIH
+209 NTAISS
-214 DFLTQYS
+214 FLSS
-221 TNVTWTDVNDGKLSE
+221 TEALSWTDVNEGKPLETTVLSN
-236 TDTLSSG
+236 G

-252 SGVDASTKEIP
+252 SGVNAPTKEIP
-263 CYVAENGAW
+263 CYVAVNGAW
-272 KKISTI
+272 KQIYTI
-278 QMDIDRVDVW
+278 NMDTNRVDVW

-296 YYVTDDELK
+296 YYVTDAELK
-305 AAYSDYGFGK
+305 TAYSDYGFGE
-315 DVTFKEGITS
+315 DVIFEGNPTS
-325 KNKNGYFPFAYGND
+325 KDKNGYFPFAYGD
-339 NKLYNRQMPK
+339 DKRLYNRQMPK
-349 QAEGSDQFRVPLV
+349 QAEESGQFRVPLV
-362 EDTKDITN
+362 EDTKDIKKN
-370 KLAIYYTPHNT
+370 LAIYYTPHST
-381 TDYASNFSGASVW
+381 TGYVTT
-394 MDNADVLKDNSFYT
+394 DNADILKNNSFYT
-408 ISVDEADKD
+408 ISVDEADKS

-428 KILSGGNT
+428 KILSGGEA
-436 TFELPSKDKNGKAV
+436 TFELPSKDKDGNTV
-450 TWYTEKGGDVTAIT
+450 TWYTEKGSDVTAIS

-481 VILTT
+481 VLLTT
-486 DKSKSESLKVH
+486 DKSKAEGLKVH

-503 QQPVEVG
+503 QQPVKVG
-510 LLTTTKTQYN
+510 LLTTTKTQSDTS
-520 KPWGSSNTTKNYTRY
+520 WGTGKNDTRY
-535 YITSAQAE
+535 YITPAQAE
-543 TVYKK
+543 TVYEK
-548 YGFDASTFTPE
+548 YGFNANQYTPD
-559 TAAQK
+559 TTDTQK
-564 YNFAIGFYDQDLT
+564 FNFAIGFYDQNIT

-584 MWADIVPINVDD
+584 MWANIVPIKVDD

-603 SEEDGKKYG
+603 SKDDGEAYG
-612 SCSVYYIPNNSKP
+612 SCSVYYIPNN
-625 TKDGFFVKDITI
+625 TKEKNFWTKDITI
-637 SGTSFKT
+637 DTHSFTT

-651 NSFYTVSAKDDA
+651 NSFYTVSAQDDA

-669 VMPESQC
+669 AMPEKQC

-691 GVGWYVNGILVQP
+691 GVKWYANGIQVRP
-704 KNIKDGKADYTVTV
+704 ENINDDKANYTVTV

-743 TPVEEEWTWDSTANK
+743 TPIADEWTWDSTANK

-767 ENQAT
+767 ENQT
-772 NTSDGERY
+772 TVVGNNERY
-780 YITETQLKQIFAD
+780 YITETQLKQIFAA
-793 YDSSI
+793 YDPSI

-803 NHFAHEMIRSKDSS
+803 NHFAHEMIRPKDPS
-817 KIWADTKVFTVGS
+817 KIWADTDVVTVNGA
-830 EKCIPLY
+830 KCIPLY

-845 ATIYYTPKKTGGKD
+845 ATIYYTPKEKGGKN

-864 DPNALKE
+864 DPDALKA

-876 SISANNKKGYGYV
+876 SISANNKKGYPYV
-889 DGNATLPE
+889 NTSLELPE
-897 KALFDTGATKNVF
+897 KAFFDTEAKNVS

-923 VAKDINGKDCTDHF
+923 VAKNTNGEDCTTQF
-937 TQTSNTDYTTTY
+937 TQTVNESDHTTTY
-949 TLNQLNQTDGI
+949 TLNQTDGI

-978 YNTDVSKSL
+978 YNTDVKKSL
-987 VDIFFKN
+987 ENIFSET
-994 GQNGLKDNQ
+994 GRKDHQ
-1003 TVVQPCHIKGSTT
+1003 TVVQPCSIKGSTT
-1016 YTTSEIQKDVLYTV
+1016 YTTPEIQKDAAPHTV

-1053 DCWEVTTVGGQTK
+1053 DCWEVTTVGGGKKTIQ
-1066 EIPADYTLDYAT
+1066 ADTALDYDT
-1078 LQAYANEDAEVQLQA
+1078 LQEYANEDAEVQLQA
-1093 KWKLR
+1093 KWKLQ
-1098 DAKERPDSVNFFVN
+1098 DKKGRPDSVNFFVG

-1122 NTKPQPIENF
+1122 NTKPQPKENF
-1132 TDSVYSTRIQGT
+1132 TKDSVYSTRIHGT
-1144 DDIIGHDLKDEQGH
+1144 DDVIGYDLKDEKENK
-1158 TSGIYVADAANEK
+1158 SGIYVADAASPK
-1171 TAFELDEKLR
+1171 TAFDLDEDLR
-1181 NAANNIPL
+1181 NAAKNIPL
-1189 RVTSDKTATQSIYC
+1189 RVTSDDKSIYYC
-1203 PLADGV
+1203 PLDKGV
-1209 DKAEITV
+1209 NEAKITV

-1223 EIFRKIRNSNKT
+1223 EIFRKIRNSKEEVYKSDPNNPDNK
-1235 VSKVVNGV
+1235 VI
-1243 EVTIPKENLTT
+1243 IPKENLTT

-1292 GDSEA
+1292 GDKEA
-1297 IALVKNS
+1297 IDEVKKNN
-1304 YSITVTKSDDPSDT
+1304 YSITVTKSNDTSDT

-1324 AASSSDGTSLGYTTY
+1324 AASSSDSTSLGYTTY
-1339 DKATETYTWV
+1339 DEATDTYTWV

-1358 TVKEHNYTAKDITI
+1358 TVKEHNYTAKDITSE
-1372 DETSRAGTLQKAFT
+1372 ETSRAGALEKAFT

-1401 DTNGDKPYPEAG
+1401 DTNGDKPYTDEG
-1413 VSVTMAAYAADIAE
+1413 VSVTMDAYAADIDA

-1433 HLTNIYARA
+1433 HLTNIYAQA

-1450 DSVTGH
+1450 DRVTGH
-1456 GLGNIQFKLSNQD
+1456 GLGNVQFKLSNKN

-1484 SVKTQQAGKLG
+1484 SVKTQQAEKLD
-1495 YTEAVSDNIVQTDA
+1495 YTKPVPDNIVQTDA

-1516 LPPLVDGDTVD
+1516 LPPLIDGDTSDV
-1527 TSYKG
+1527 SYKG

-1548 KISITVTDKAEIR
+1548 KISITVTDQGKVR
-1561 FTIVALDENNK
+1561 FTIVAYDDNNNN
-1572 DTTDTWLDP
+1572 TTGTWLDNTQ
-1581 SAPNNAP
+1581 NNAP

-1603 KKWTDTTLDDS
+1603 KKWTATTLDDS
-1614 KVSVTVQLC
+1614 KVPVTVQLC
-1623 RNGRPLENVSG
+1623 RNGRPLENVSDK
-1634 NVYTQTL
+1634 VYTQIL
-1641 NADNNW
+1641 NVDNHW
-1647 QYTWKDL
+1647 QYTWKNL
-1654 PLYVDGAVASYSL
+1654 PLYVDGEIAKYSL

-1673 DTKYDANVINDH
+1673 NTKYDANVINDY
-1685 DTDGYEEYEVTED
+1685 DTDGYEEYQVIKD

-1704 GEDSPIRDDNTVD
+1704 GKDSPIGSDGTVD
-1717 ESKFKYTLAAWKD
+1717 ESKFKHTLAAWKD

-1775 SDEQCTQK
+1775 SDEQCTK
-1783 VKGEGFTN
+1783 MVTGEGFKN
-1791 PEVSNSEFGTVQFNH
+1791 PEISYPDFGTVQFTK

-1817 KAPPGYVADDTIY
+1817 KAPPGYKMDDTIY

-1841 TPMPKGREEESKQSN
+1841 TPMPKGREEASKQSN

-1873 DMDGKPITSS
+1873 DMDGKLITSS

-1895 TTIQQTENGE
+1895 TKIQQTESGE

-1931 THVTLEIANGEIRSI
+1931 THVTLEIANGEIKSI
-1946 EENPDTAHWSLTKD
+1946 EENPDEDHWVLQRY
-1960 KDGDCSYTLTVK
+1960 GDCSYTLTVK

-1994 AGLMCGASALAL
+1994 AGLMCGASGLAL

>member
-16 AISFL
+16 ALSFL
-21 LLCLLVSMLPNSIG
+21 LLCLLVSMLSNSIG
-35 MDAKADDATDTV
+35 MDAKADDAKTDDTV

-73 ASEHARKIT
+73 ASEHARTIQ
-82 VKKGTTLADALT
+82 VPKGTTLEKALT
-94 GNNDNLTLGTK
+94 GNNNVQLGTK

-120 EHAMTSVADASGC
+120 EHAMTSVADASDC

-155 RTKLNSDTEI
+155 RTKLNSDTKI
-165 NNNIDLYTYSY
+165 NDNIDLYTYSY
-176 RLRLITAQSTYKDL
+176 RLRLITAKDTYDL

-197 KGITYGSDTNEA
+197 KGITYGSDKNEA
-209 NTSIH
+209 NTDISS
-214 DFLTQYS
+214 FLSSAQ
-221 TNVTWTDVNDGKLSE
+221 VTSWTDVNEKQLA
-236 TDTLSSG
+236 DTTALSSG

-252 SGVDASTKEIP
+252 SGVAASTKKIP
-263 CYVAENGAW
+263 CYVAVNGAW
-272 KKISTI
+272 KEISTI
-278 QMDIDRVDVW
+278 QMDTDRVDVW

-305 AAYSDYGFGK
+305 AAYSDYGFDT

-325 KNKNGYFPFAYGND
+325 KDKNGYFPFAYGD
-339 NKLYNRQMPK
+339 NKQLQNRQMPK
-349 QAEGSDQFRVPLV
+349 QTEGSKQFRVPLV
-362 EDTKDITN
+362 EDTKDITKN
-370 KLAIYYTPHNT
+370 LAIYYTPHST
-381 TDYASNFSGASVW
+381 TGYVTI
-394 MDNADVLKDNSFYT
+394 DNADVCKNNSFYT

-417 KFSDTVTLPDT
+417 KFSDVTLPDT
-428 KILSGGNT
+428 KILSGGEA
-436 TFELPSKDKNGKAV
+436 TFDLPSKDKDGKAV
-450 TWYTEKGGDVTAIT
+450 TWYVEKGSDVTAIT
-464 KKDENTVTVTVK
+464 KKDADTVTVTVK
-476 GINEQ
+476 SINEQ
-481 VILTT
+481 VLLTT
-486 DKSKSESLKVH
+486 DKSKAKGLQVH
-497 CFVLID
+497 CFVLVD

-510 LLTTTKTQYN
+510 LLATTKTQYN
-520 KPWGSSNTTKNYTRY
+520 EPWGSSNTTKNYTRY

-543 TVYKK
+543 TVYKE
-548 YGFDASTFTPE
+548 YGFDASTFTPD
-559 TAAQK
+559 TTNAQK

-577 IYDNSAR
+577 IYDNPDR
-584 MWADIVPINVDD
+584 MWADIAPIKDGN

-603 SEEDGKKYG
+603 SSEDGKTSGNAKG
-612 SCSVYYIPNNSKP
+612 SCSVYYIPNNTGK
-625 TKDGFFVKDITI
+625 KDFWVRKHGAYEPSV
-637 SGTSFKT
+637 
-644 STDFLKS
+644 DFLKK
-651 NSFYTVSAKDDA
+651 NSFYTVSAQDDA

-669 VMPESQC
+669 AMPESQC

-691 GVGWYVNGILVQP
+691 GVGWYANGILVQP
-704 KNIKDGKADYTVTV
+704 KNIKDGKADYTVTTV
-718 NQKTTF
+718 IQKTTF

-735 YVVIDDKW
+735 YVSIDNTW
-743 TPVEEEWTWDSTANK
+743 TPVKAEWTWDSTANK
-758 FTGGKLTIP
+758 FTGGELTIP
-767 ENQAT
+767 ENQTTGTST
-772 NTSDGERY
+772 NERY
-780 YITETQLKQIFAD
+780 YITETQLKQIFAEY

-798 TIGNE
+798 KVEST
-803 NHFAHEMIRSKDSS
+803 NHFAHEMIVKSNPDT
-817 KIWADTKVFTVGS
+817 IWADTKVFTVGS
-830 EKCIPLY
+830 EKCIPLNML
-837 QTSNKNNG
+837 TSGKG
-845 ATIYYTPKKTGGKD
+845 AAIYYTPKDSGKLSNTD
-859 GLVKN
+859 ALRKN
-864 DPNALKE
+864 

-876 SISANNKKGYGYV
+876 SISANNKKSYAYV
-889 DGNATLPE
+889 NKDAVLPK
-897 KALFDTGATKNVF
+897 KAFFDTGTTENVS
-910 ITLPNFSESAIQW
+910 ITLPNFSASAIQW
-923 VAKDINGKDCTDHF
+923 VAKDVDGKDCTSQF
-937 TQTSNTDYTTTY
+937 TKTSNTDYTTTY
-949 TLNQLNQTDGI
+949 TLNQTDGI
-960 RQQYIFEPKNA
+960 RQQYIFEPKDA
-971 NQKLRVV
+971 NQKLCVV

-987 VDIFFKN
+987 EDFFS
-994 GQNGLKDNQ
+994 QNGLKDNQ

-1016 YTTSEIQKDVLYTV
+1016 YTTSEIRENVSHTV
-1030 LRPDDDYAVVNDT
+1030 LRPDDDYAVVKDT
-1043 KYSKQ
+1043 KYKQ

-1053 DCWEVTTVGGQTK
+1053 DCWEVTTVGGVTK
-1066 EIPADYTLDYAT
+1066 TIREGDKLDYTT
-1078 LQAYANEDAEVQLQA
+1078 LQAYANEDAEVHLQA

-1098 DAKERPDSVNFFVN
+1098 DERGRPDSVNFFVN
-1112 LSCEILDYGG
+1112 LGCEILDYGG
-1122 NTKPQPIENF
+1122 NTHPQPIENF
-1132 TDSVYSTRIQGT
+1132 TDSVYSTRIHGT
-1144 DDIIGHDLKDEQGH
+1144 DYVIGHDLKDEKGNK
-1158 TSGIYVADAANEK
+1158 SGIYIADAESAD
-1171 TAFELDEKLR
+1171 TAFDLDAALR

-1189 RVTSDKTATQSIYC
+1189 RVTSDKTATQSITC
-1203 PLADGV
+1203 PLANGV

-1223 EIFRKIRNSNKT
+1223 EIFRKIRNSSKT
-1235 VSKVVNGV
+1235 VSKRVNGV
-1243 EVTIPKENLTT
+1243 DVTIPKENLTT

-1265 YQNSD
+1265 YQDSD

-1297 IALVKNS
+1297 ITEVKKN
-1304 YSITVTKSDDPSDT
+1304 YSITVTKSDDSKDT
-1318 RTLTLK
+1318 RTLTLN
-1324 AASSSDGTSLGYTTY
+1324 AASSNDSTDLGYTTY

-1349 VEGYQGEQY
+1349 VEGHQGEQY
-1358 TVKEHNYTAKDITI
+1358 TIKEHNYTAQDITI
-1372 DETSRAGTLQKAFT
+1372 KGNSRTGTLKKAFT
-1386 STSRYSIHNAENHEH
+1386 STSRYAIHNAENHEN
-1401 DTNGDKPYPEAG
+1401 DTNGDKPYTDDG
-1413 VSVTMAAYAADIAE
+1413 VSVTMAAYAADIDN

-1433 HLTNIYARA
+1433 HLTNIYAQA

-1450 DSVTGH
+1450 DRVTGH
-1456 GLGNIQFKLSNQD
+1456 GLGNIQFKLSNQN

-1495 YTEAVSDNIVQTDA
+1495 YTETVSDNIVQTDA

-1527 TSYKG
+1527 TSYEGK
-1532 EYYLE
+1532 YYLE

-1548 KISITVTDKAEIR
+1548 KISITVTDKGEVR
-1561 FTIVALDENNK
+1561 FTIVALDDNDNN
-1572 DTTDTWLDP
+1572 TTGTWLDP
-1581 SAPNNAP
+1581 NAPNDAP

-1603 KKWTDTTLDDS
+1603 KKWTDTTLESS
-1614 KVSVTVQLC
+1614 KVPVTVQLC

-1634 NVYTQTL
+1634 MVYTQKLT
-1641 NADNNW
+1641 AENNW

-1654 PLYVDGAVASYSL
+1654 PLYVDGEIAKYSL

-1673 DTKYDANVINDH
+1673 DTKYDANVINDY

-1704 GEDSPIRDDNTVD
+1704 GEDSPIQSDGTVN
-1717 ESKFKYTLAAWKD
+1717 ESKFQHTLAAWKD

-1775 SDEQCTQK
+1775 SDEHCTQK
-1783 VKGEGFTN
+1783 VTGEGFKN
-1791 PEVSNSEFGTVQFNH
+1791 PEVSYPDFGTVQFNN

-1856 GVTVTNVSKMKL
+1856 GVTVTNESKMKL

-1895 TTIQQTENGE
+1895 TTIQQTDNGE

-1931 THVTLEIANGEIRSI
+1931 THVTLEIANGEIKRV
-1946 EENPDTAHWSLTKD
+1946 EDNPDTAHWILEP
-1960 KDGDCSYTLTVK
+1960 DGDCSYTLTVK

>member
-1 MRFRHDLT
+1 MT
-9 GKNRGKR
+9 GKR

-35 MDAKADDATDTV
+35 MDAKADDAKTDDTV

-65 TTLDDCLK
+65 TNLADKEPHGDTDPDPCLAAYK
-73 ASEHARKIT
+73 YARKIQ

-120 EHAMTSVADASGC
+120 EHAMTSVANASDC
-133 VWYTRADSADGNGNG
+133 IWYTREDSTDGNGNG

-155 RTKLNSDTEI
+155 RTKLDKSTVIDE
-165 NNNIDLYTYSY
+165 NIHLYTYSY
-176 RLRLITAQSTYKDL
+176 RLRLITAKDTYQDL

-197 KGITYGSDTNEA
+197 KGIAYGSDKNEA
-209 NTSIH
+209 NTDIGS
-214 DFLTQYS
+214 FLS
-221 TNVTWTDVNDGKLSE
+221 SANVASWTDVNEKQLA
-236 TDTLSSG
+236 DTTALSSG

-263 CYVAENGAW
+263 CYVAVNGAW
-272 KKISTI
+272 TQISTI
-278 QMDIDRVDVW
+278 QMDTDRVDVW
-288 GRTGPALN
+288 GRTGPELN

-305 AAYSDYGFGK
+305 TAYSDYGFGK
-315 DVTFKEGITS
+315 DVTFEKGITS
-325 KNKNGYFPFAYGND
+325 KDKNGYFPFTYD
-339 NKLYNRQMPK
+339 NGKQLYNRQMPN
-349 QAEGSDQFRVPLV
+349 QVEGSDQFRVPLV
-362 EDTKDITN
+362 EDTKDIAKN
-370 KLAIYYTPHNT
+370 LAIYYTPHST
-381 TDYASNFSGASVW
+381 TGYVTI
-394 MDNADVLKDNSFYT
+394 DNADVLNDNSFYT
-408 ISVDEADKD
+408 ISVDEADKN
-417 KFSDTVTLPDT
+417 KFSDVTLPDM
-428 KILSGGNT
+428 KILSGGNK
-436 TFELPSKDKNGKAV
+436 TFNLPSKDKDGKAV
-450 TWYTEKGGDVTAIT
+450 TWYVEKGSDVTAIT
-464 KKDENTVTVTVK
+464 KKDADTVTVTVK
-476 GINEQ
+476 SINEQ
-481 VILTT
+481 VLLTT
-486 DKSKSESLKVH
+486 DKSKAKGLQVH
-497 CFVLID
+497 CFVLVD

-548 YGFDASTFTPE
+548 YGFDASTFTPDK
-559 TAAQK
+559 TDAQK

-603 SEEDGKKYG
+603 SSQDGKTDGDAKG

-663 GKFSGT
+663 GKFDTGT

-724 TTEVPPLPINA
+724 TTKVSFMPINA
-735 YVVIDDKW
+735 YVSIDNTW
-743 TPVEEEWTWDSTANK
+743 TPVKAEWTWDSTANEFK
-758 FTGGKLTIP
+758 GGKLTIP
-767 ENQAT
+767 KDQTTGTGDN
-772 NTSDGERY
+772 ERY
-780 YITETQLKQIFAD
+780 YITETQLKQIFAE

-817 KIWADTKVFTVGS
+817 KIWADTAVFTVGS

-837 QTSNKNNG
+837 KTLNTNNG
-845 ATIYYTPKKTGGKD
+845 ATIYYTPKETGGKS

-864 DPNALKE
+864 NPDALKA

-876 SISANNKKGYGYV
+876 SISANNKKSYV
-889 DGNATLPE
+889 YVNKDAALPKKE
-897 KALFDTGATKNVF
+897 LFNTGTKENVS
-910 ITLPNFSESAIQW
+910 ITLPNFSKSAIQW
-923 VAKDINGKDCTDHF
+923 VAKDIDGKDCTSQF
-937 TQTSNTDYTTTY
+937 IKTVNESDYTTY
-949 TLNQLNQTDGI
+949 TLNQTDGI

-987 VDIFFKN
+987 ENLFSQN
-994 GQNGLKDNQ
+994 GQKVDQ

-1016 YTTSEIQKDVLYTV
+1016 YTTSEIQENVSHTV

-1053 DCWEVTTVGGQTK
+1053 DCWEVTTVGGKKIAIQ
-1066 EIPADYTLDYAT
+1066 AGDTLNYDT
-1078 LQAYANEDAEVQLQA
+1078 LQAYANEDTEVHLQA
-1093 KWKLR
+1093 TWKLR
-1098 DAKERPDSVNFFVN
+1098 DAKNRPDSVNFFVG
-1112 LSCEILDYGG
+1112 LGCEILDYGG
-1122 NTKPQPIENF
+1122 NTHPQPIENF
-1132 TDSVYSTRIQGT
+1132 TKDSVYSTRIHGT
-1144 DDIIGHDLKDEQGH
+1144 DHVIGHALMDADNKRQ
-1158 TSGIYVADAANEK
+1158 SGIYVADAESAN
-1171 TAFELDEKLR
+1171 TAFDLDAALR

-1203 PLADGV
+1203 PLDNGV

-1223 EIFRKIRNSNKT
+1223 EIFRKIRNSSEDVYKYDEDNNK
-1235 VSKVVNGV
+1235 VI
-1243 EVTIPKENLTT
+1243 IPKENLTT

-1265 YQNSD
+1265 YQDSD

-1297 IALVKNS
+1297 IAEVKKN
-1304 YSITVTKSDDPSDT
+1304 YSITVTKSNDTSDT

-1324 AASSSDGTSLGYTTY
+1324 AAKDDTENLGYTTY
-1339 DKATETYTWV
+1339 DKATGTYTWV
-1349 VEGYQGEQY
+1349 VEGHQGEQY
-1358 TVKEHNYTAKDITI
+1358 TVKEHNYTAKDITSE
-1372 DETSRAGTLQKAFT
+1372 ETSRTGTLKKAFT
-1386 STSRYSIHNAENHEH
+1386 STSRYAIHNAENHEN
-1401 DTNGDKPYPEAG
+1401 DTNGDKPYTDDG
-1413 VSVTMAAYAADIAE
+1413 VSVTMAAYAADIDN

-1433 HLTNIYARA
+1433 HLTNIYAQA

-1450 DSVTGH
+1450 DRVTGH
-1456 GLGNIQFKLSNQD
+1456 GLGNIQFKLSNQN

-1484 SVKTQQAGKLG
+1484 SVKTQQAGKLD
-1495 YTEAVSDNIVQTDA
+1495 YTETVPDNIVQTDA

-1527 TSYKG
+1527 TSYEGK
-1532 EYYLE
+1532 YYLE

-1548 KISITVTDKAEIR
+1548 KISITVTDKGTVR
-1561 FTIVALDENNK
+1561 FEIVALDDNNNDTK
-1572 DTTDTWLDP
+1572 DAWLDP
-1581 SAPNNAP
+1581 SAPNDAP

-1603 KKWTDTTLDDS
+1603 KKWSTTLESS
-1614 KVSVTVQLC
+1614 KVPVTVQLC

-1634 NVYTQTL
+1634 KVYTRVLT
-1641 NADNNW
+1641 AENNW

-1654 PLYVDGAVASYSL
+1654 PLYVDGAIAKYSL

-1673 DTKYDANVINDH
+1673 DTKYDANVINDY

-1704 GEDSPIRDDNTVD
+1704 GEDSPIQSDGTVD
-1717 ESKFKYTLAAWKD
+1717 ESKFKHTLAAWKD

-1783 VKGEGFTN
+1783 VTGEGFQN
-1791 PEVSNSEFGTVQFNH
+1791 PEFSYPDFGTVQFNN

-1841 TPMPKGREEESKQSN
+1841 TPMPKGREEESKRSN
-1856 GVTVTNVSKMKL
+1856 GVTVTNESKMKL

-1931 THVTLEIANGEIRSI
+1931 THVTLEIANGEIKRV
-1946 EENPDTAHWSLTKD
+1946 EDNPDEEHWVLRR
-1960 KDGDCSYTLTVK
+1960 DGDCSYTLTVR

>member
-1 MRFRHDLT
+1 MTR
-9 GKNRGKR
+9 KNRGKR

-21 LLCLLVSMLPNSIG
+21 LLLCLLVPMFPCSIG

-53 LYIDRKEALPDG
+53 LYIDRKEALPDE
-65 TTLDDCLK
+65 TKKLDDCLK
-73 ASEHARKIT
+73 ASEYARKIQ
-82 VKKGTTLADALT
+82 VPKGTTLEKALT
-94 GNNDNLTLGTK
+94 GNNVTLGTK
-105 SLKDTGVYKKEVTPD
+105 SLKATGVYKEEVTPD
-120 EHAMTSVADASGC
+120 DHAMTSVAAASDC

-155 RTKLNSDTEI
+155 RTKLDKSTA
-165 NNNIDLYTYSY
+165 IDKDIHLYTYSY
-176 RLRLITAQSTYKDL
+176 RLRLITAKDTYKDL

-197 KGITYGSDTNEA
+197 KGIEYGSNKNTADTD
-209 NTSIH
+209 IG
-214 DFLTQYS
+214 DFLS
-221 TNVTWTDVNDGKLSE
+221 SAKVASWTDVNERKLLE
-236 TDTLSSG
+236 TNVLSNG

-252 SGVDASTKEIP
+252 SGVDAPTKEIP
-263 CYVAENGAW
+263 CYVAVNGRW
-272 KKISTI
+272 TKINTI
-278 QMDIDRVDVW
+278 QMDTDRVDVW

-296 YYVTDDELK
+296 YYVTDAELK
-305 AAYSDYGFGK
+305 TAYSAYGFGE
-315 DVTFKEGITS
+315 DVTFEGGITS
-325 KNKNGYFPFAYGND
+325 KDKNGYFPFAYGD
-339 NKLYNRQMPK
+339 NNQLQNRQMPK
-349 QAEGSDQFRVPLV
+349 QAEGSTQFRVPLV
-362 EDTKDITN
+362 EDTKDITKN
-370 KLAIYYTPHNT
+370 LAIYYTPHST
-381 TDYASNFSGASVW
+381 TGYVTI
-394 MDNADVLKDNSFYT
+394 DNSDVLKNNSFYT
-408 ISVDEADKD
+408 ISVDEADKS

-428 KILSGGNT
+428 KILSGGDKT
-436 TFELPSKDKNGKAV
+436 VELPSKDKDGNAV
-450 TWYTEKGGDVTAIT
+450 TWYTEKGGDVTTIS

-481 VILTT
+481 VLLTT
-486 DKSKSESLKVH
+486 DKSKAEGLKVH

-510 LLTTTKTQYN
+510 LLTTTKTQSDTS
-520 KPWGSSNTTKNYTRY
+520 WGIGKNYKRY

-548 YGFDASTFTPE
+548 YGFDASQYAPNTTD
-559 TAAQK
+559 AQK
-564 YNFAIGFYDQDLT
+564 YNFAIGFYDKDLT
-577 IYDNSAR
+577 ISDNSAR
-584 MWADIVPINVDD
+584 MWADIAPINVDG

-612 SCSVYYIPNNSKP
+612 SCSVYYIPNNTGK
-625 TKDGFFVKDITI
+625 KDFWIKDITI
-637 SGTSFKT
+637 DKNSFTT

-651 NSFYTVSAKDDA
+651 NSFYTVSAQDDA
-663 GKFSGT
+663 GKFGSDT
-669 VMPESQC
+669 AMPEKQC

-691 GVGWYVNGILVQP
+691 GVKWYANGIQVEP
-704 KNIKDGKADYTVTV
+704 ENINGDKADYTVTV

-724 TTEVPPLPINA
+724 TTKVSLMPINA

-743 TPVEEEWTWDSTANK
+743 TPVEKEWTWDSSANK
-758 FTGGKLTIP
+758 FKGGKLTIS
-767 ENQAT
+767 EDQTTGTGN
-772 NTSDGERY
+772 NERY
-780 YITETQLKQIFAD
+780 YITETQLKQIFEA
-793 YDSSI
+793 YDPSI
-798 TIGNE
+798 KVENT
-803 NHFAHEMIRSKDSS
+803 NHFAHEMIVKSNPDTV
-817 KIWADTKVFTVGS
+817 WADTTVFTVGS
-830 EKCIPLY
+830 EKCIPLNML
-837 QTSNKNNG
+837 TSGKG
-845 ATIYYTPKKTGGKD
+845 AAIYYTPKDSGKLSNTD
-859 GLVKN
+859 ALRKN
-864 DPNALKE
+864 

-876 SISANNKKGYGYV
+876 SISANNKKDYAYV
-889 DGNATLPE
+889 NTSAELPE
-897 KALFDTGATKNVF
+897 KAFFDTGATNNVSV
-910 ITLPNFSESAIQW
+910 TLPNFSESAIQW
-923 VAKDINGKDCTDHF
+923 VAKDTNGKDCTNQF
-937 TQTSNTDYTTTY
+937 TQTVNESDYTTTY
-949 TLNQLNQTDGI
+949 TLNQTDGI

-987 VDIFFKN
+987 EDIFSKN
-994 GQNGLKDNQ
+994 SQKDYQ
-1003 TVVQPCHIKGSTT
+1003 KVVQPCSIKGDIT
-1016 YTTSEIQKDVLYTV
+1016 YTTSEIQKNASYTV
-1030 LRPDDDYAVVNDT
+1030 LRPDDDYAVVNHT

-1053 DCWEVTTVGGQTK
+1053 DCWEVTTVGGGKKTIQ
-1066 EIPADYTLDYAT
+1066 AGDTLDYDT
-1078 LQAYANEDAEVQLQA
+1078 LQAYANADAEVQLQA

-1098 DAKERPDSVNFFVN
+1098 DKKGRPDSVNFFVG
-1112 LSCEILDYGG
+1112 LGCEILDYGG
-1122 NTKPQPIENF
+1122 NTKPQPKESF
-1132 TDSVYSTRIQGT
+1132 TKDSVYSTRIHGT
-1144 DDIIGHDLKDEQGH
+1144 DHVIGHDLKDEKGNK
-1158 TSGIYVADAANEK
+1158 SGIYVADAASAN
-1171 TAFELDEKLR
+1171 TAFDLDEDLR

-1203 PLADGV
+1203 PLDNGYSE
-1209 DKAEITV
+1209 AEITV

-1223 EIFRKIRNSNKT
+1223 EIFRKIRNSKEEVYKYDANKT
-1235 VSKVVNGV
+1235 KVI
-1243 EVTIPKENLTT
+1243 IPKENLTT

-1265 YQNSD
+1265 YQDSD

-1297 IALVKNS
+1297 IDEVKKN
-1304 YSITVTKSDDPSDT
+1304 YSITVTKSDDTSDK

-1324 AASSSDGTSLGYTTY
+1324 KASSSDSSTSLGYTTY
-1339 DKATETYTWV
+1339 DKATDTYTWV

-1358 TVKEHNYTAKDITI
+1358 TVKEHNYTAKDIII
-1372 DETSRAGTLQKAFT
+1372 DKNSRAGTLKKAFT

-1401 DTNGDKPYPEAG
+1401 DTNGDKPYTDNG
-1413 VSVTMAAYAADIAE
+1413 VSVTMAAYATDIDK

-1433 HLTNIYARA
+1433 HLTNIYAQA

-1450 DSVTGH
+1450 DRVTGH
-1456 GLGNIQFKLSNQD
+1456 GLGNVQFKLSNQN
-1469 GSPLELLRRPNTNQY
+1469 GSELKLLRRPNTNQY
-1484 SVKTQQAGKLG
+1484 SVKTQQAGNLG
-1495 YTEAVSDNIVQTDA
+1495 YTETVPDNIVQTDA

-1516 LPPLVDGDTVD
+1516 LPPLIDGDTVD
-1527 TSYKG
+1527 TRYDG
-1532 EYYLE
+1532 EYFLE

-1548 KISITVTDKAEIR
+1548 KISITVTDQGGVR
-1561 FTIVALDENNK
+1561 FTIVALDDNDN
-1572 DTTDTWLDP
+1572 DTTSTWLD
-1581 SAPNNAP
+1581 NTQNDAP

-1603 KKWTDTTLDDS
+1603 KKWTATTLDDS
-1614 KVSVTVQLC
+1614 KVPVTVQLC
-1623 RNGRPLENVSG
+1623 RNGRPLENVSDK
-1634 NVYTQTL
+1634 VYTQTL
-1641 NADNNW
+1641 NADNHW
-1647 QYTWKDL
+1647 QYTWENL
-1654 PLYVDGAVASYSL
+1654 PLYVDGEIAKYSL

-1673 DTKYDANVINDH
+1673 NTKYDADVINDY

-1704 GEDSPIRDDNTVD
+1704 GEDSPIQSDNTVD
-1717 ESKFKYTLAAWKD
+1717 ESKFKHTLAAWKD

-1783 VKGEGFTN
+1783 VTGKGFTN
-1791 PEVSNSEFGTVQFNH
+1791 PEVSNYEFGIVQFNN

-1817 KAPPGYVADDTIY
+1817 QAPLGYEMNDTIY

-1873 DMDGKPITSS
+1873 DMDGNLITSS

-1895 TTIQQTENGE
+1895 TKIQQTDDGV
-1905 ITLSNIAEGEQYIF
+1905 ITLTNVAEGEQYIF

-1931 THVTLEIANGEIRSI
+1931 THVTLEIANGEIKSI
-1946 EENPDTAHWSLTKD
+1946 EDNPDEEHWVLRRD
-1960 KDGDCSYTLTVK
+1960 DDCSYTLTVK

-1994 AGLMCGASALAL
+1994 AGLMCGASGLAL
-2006 WLRRRRN
+2006 WLRRRKN

>member
-16 AISFL
+16 ALSFL

-35 MDAKADDATDTV
+35 MDAKADDAKTDDTV

-73 ASEHARKIT
+73 ASEHARQIK

-94 GNNDNLTLGTK
+94 GNNNLKLGTK
-105 SLKDTGVYKKEVTPD
+105 SLKATGVYKKEVTPD
-120 EHAMTSVADASGC
+120 KDAMTSVANASDC

-155 RTKLNSDTEI
+155 RTKLNSDTKI
-165 NNNIDLYTYSY
+165 NDNIDLYTYSY
-176 RLRLITAQSTYKDL
+176 RLRLITAKGRYTDL

-197 KGITYGSDTNEA
+197 KGIAYGSSENTA
-209 NTSIH
+209 NTDISS
-214 DFLTQYS
+214 FLS
-221 TNVTWTDVNDGKLSE
+221 SANVASWTDVNEKQLA
-236 TDTLSSG
+236 DTTALSSG

-263 CYVAENGAW
+263 CYVAVNGAW
-272 KKISTI
+272 TQISTI
-278 QMDIDRVDVW
+278 QMDTDRVDVW

-305 AAYSDYGFGK
+305 NAYSDYGFGK
-315 DVTFKEGITS
+315 DVTFKDGTTS
-325 KNKNGYFPFAYGND
+325 KDKNGYFPFAYGND

-349 QAEGSDQFRVPLV
+349 QAEGSTQFRVPLV
-362 EDTKDITN
+362 EDTKDITTTD
-370 KLAIYYTPHNT
+370 LAIYYTPHNT

-464 KKDENTVTVTVK
+464 EKDENTVTVTVK
-476 GINEQ
+476 SINEQ
-481 VILTT
+481 VRLTT
-486 DKSKSESLKVH
+486 DQSKAEGLKVH

-503 QQPVEVG
+503 QQPKEVG

-520 KPWGSSNTTKNYTRY
+520 KSWGSSNTTKNYTRY

-548 YGFDASTFTPE
+548 YGFDASQYAPDT

-584 MWADIVPINVDD
+584 MWADIEPINVDG

-603 SEEDGKKYG
+603 SKDDGKQYG
-612 SCSVYYIPNNSKP
+612 SCSVYYIPNNTGK
-625 TKDGFFVKDITI
+625 KDFWTKDITI
-637 SGTSFKT
+637 SGNSFQT

-651 NSFYTVSAKDDA
+651 NSFYTVSAQDDA
-663 GKFSGT
+663 KKFDAGT
-669 VMPESQC
+669 VMPENQC

-691 GVGWYVNGILVQP
+691 GVGWYVNGIRVEP
-704 KNIKDGKADYTVTV
+704 KNINGDKADYTVTV

-724 TTEVPPLPINA
+724 TTEVPPVPINA
-735 YVVIDDKW
+735 YVSIDNTW
-743 TPVEEEWTWDSTANK
+743 TPVEQEWTWDSTAK
-758 FTGGKLTIP
+758 EFTGGKLTIP
-767 ENQAT
+767 EDQTTGTGDN
-772 NTSDGERY
+772 ERY
-780 YITETQLKQIFAD
+780 YITETQLKQIFAK

-798 TIGNE
+798 KVGNT
-803 NHFAHEMIRSKDSS
+803 NHFAHEMIVKGNPATV
-817 KIWADTKVFTVGS
+817 WADTTPVTVNG
-830 EKCIPLY
+830 EQCIPLN
-837 QTSNKNNG
+837 TLKLGKG
-845 ATIYYTPKKTGGKD
+845 AAIYYTPKDSGKLSNTD
-859 GLVKN
+859 
-864 DPNALKE
+864 ALRKK

-876 SISANNKKGYGYV
+876 SISANNKKNYPYV

-897 KALFDTGATKNVF
+897 KALFDTGATENVF
-910 ITLPNFSESAIQW
+910 ITLPNFSDSAIQW

-937 TQTSNTDYTTTY
+937 TQKSNENYTTTY
-949 TLNQLNQTDGI
+949 TLNQEGGI

-971 NQKLRVV
+971 NQKLCVV

-1016 YTTSEIQKDVLYTV
+1016 YTTSEIQENVSHTV
-1030 LRPDDDYAVVNDT
+1030 LPPDDDYAVVNDT

-1053 DCWEVTTVGGQTK
+1053 DGWEVTTVGGGT
-1066 EIPADYTLDYAT
+1066 IPIQADKTLDYDT
-1078 LQAYANEDAEVQLQA
+1078 LQAYANEDAEVHLQA

-1098 DAKERPDSVNFFVN
+1098 DAKGRPDSVNFFVN
-1112 LSCEILDYGG
+1112 LGCEILDYGG

-1297 IALVKNS
+1297 IALVKDS
-1304 YSITVTKSDDPSDT
+1304 YSITVTKSDDPTDT
-1318 RTLTLK
+1318 RTLTLND
-1324 AASSSDGTSLGYTTY
+1324 ATY
-1339 DKATETYTWV
+1339 DKATDTYTWV

-1358 TVKEHNYTAKDITI
+1358 TVKEQNYTAPDITS
-1372 DETSRAGTLQKAFT
+1372 DENSRAGTLKKAFT
-1386 STSRYSIHNAENHEH
+1386 STSRYSIHNAENHKD
-1401 DTNGDKPYPEAG
+1401 DTNGDKPYTDDG

-1484 SVKTQQAGKLG
+1484 SVKTQQAGTLG
-1495 YTEAVSDNIVQTDA
+1495 YMEIVPDNIVQTDA

-1516 LPPLVDGDTVD
+1516 LPPFVDGDEPE

-1532 EYYLE
+1532 EYFLE

-1634 NVYTQTL
+1634 NVYTQIL

-1647 QYTWKDL
+1647 QYTWENL

-1704 GEDSPIRDDNTVD
+1704 GEDSPIQSDGTVD
-1717 ESKFKYTLAAWKD
+1717 ESKFKHPLAAWKD

-1775 SDEQCTQK
+1775 SDEQCTQE
-1783 VKGEGFTN
+1783 VTGEGFTN
-1791 PEVSNSEFGTVQFNH
+1791 PEVSNQEFGTVQFNN

-1817 KAPPGYVADDTIY
+1817 KAPPGYDADDTVY

-1856 GVTVTNVSKMKL
+1856 GVTVTNESKMKL

-1873 DMDGKPITSS
+1873 DMDGNPITSS

-1895 TTIQQTENGE
+1895 TKIQQTENGE

-1931 THVTLEIANGEIRSI
+1931 THVTLEIANGEIKRI
-1946 EENPDTAHWSLTKD
+1946 EDNPDKAHWSLTKD

>member
-35 MDAKADDATDTV
+35 MDAKADDAKTDDTV

-73 ASEHARKIT
+73 ASEHARTIQ
-82 VKKGTTLADALT
+82 VPKGTTLEKALT
-94 GNNDNLTLGTK
+94 GNNNVQLGTK
-105 SLKDTGVYKKEVTPD
+105 SLKATGVYKKEVTPD
-120 EHAMTSVADASGC
+120 KDATTSVANASDC
-133 VWYTRADSADGNGNG
+133 VWYTRADSTDGNGNG

-155 RTKLNSDTEI
+155 RTEFDKSTAIDK
-165 NNNIDLYTYSY
+165 NIHLYTYSY
-176 RLRLITAQSTYKDL
+176 RLRLITAKDTYKDL

-197 KGITYGSDTNEA
+197 EGMTYGSDKNEA
-209 NTSIH
+209 NTDIGS
-214 DFLTQYS
+214 FLS
-221 TNVTWTDVNDGKLSE
+221 SANVTFWTDVNEKQLA
-236 TDTLSSG
+236 DTAALSSG

-263 CYVAENGAW
+263 CYVAVNGAW
-272 KKISTI
+272 TQISTI
-278 QMDIDRVDVW
+278 QMDTDRVDVW

-305 AAYSDYGFGK
+305 VAYSDYGFGT
-315 DVTFKEGITS
+315 DVTFKEGITI
-325 KNKNGYFPFAYGND
+325 KDKNGYFPFAYGD
-339 NKLYNRQMPK
+339 NKQLQNRQMPK
-349 QAEGSDQFRVPLV
+349 QVEGSDQFRVPLV
-362 EDTKDITN
+362 EDTKDITKN
-370 KLAIYYTPHNT
+370 LAIYYTPHST
-381 TDYASNFSGASVW
+381 TGYVTI
-394 MDNADVLKDNSFYT
+394 DNADVCKNNSFYT
-408 ISVDEADKD
+408 ISVDEAAKD
-417 KFSDTVTLPDT
+417 KFSNTVTLPDT
-428 KILSGGNT
+428 KILSGGNK
-436 TFELPSKDKNGKAV
+436 TFNLPSKDKDGKAV
-450 TWYTEKGGDVTAIT
+450 TWYVEKGSDVTAIT
-464 KKDENTVTVTVK
+464 KKDADTVTVTVK
-476 GINEQ
+476 NINEQ
-481 VILTT
+481 VLLTT
-486 DKSKSESLKVH
+486 DKSKAEGLQVH

-510 LLTTTKTQYN
+510 LLTTTKTQSVAS
-520 KPWGSSNTTKNYTRY
+520 WGTGKNYTRY

-543 TVYKK
+543 TVYKE
-548 YGFDASTFTPE
+548 YGFDASQYTPD
-559 TAAQK
+559 TTPAQK
-564 YNFAIGFYDQDLT
+564 YNFAIGFYDSANGDG
-577 IYDNSAR
+577 DNPDR

-603 SEEDGKKYG
+603 SSEDGKTGGKANG
-612 SCSVYYIPNNSKP
+612 SCSVYYIPNNTEKKDFWVRKHGTYKP
-625 TKDGFFVKDITI
+625 SV
-637 SGTSFKT
+637 
-644 STDFLKS
+644 DFLGK
-651 NSFYTVSAKDDA
+651 NSFYTVSAQDNA
-663 GKFSGT
+663 GKFDTGT
-669 VMPESQC
+669 AMPESQC

-691 GVGWYVNGILVQP
+691 GVEWYANGILVQP
-704 KNIKDGKADYTVTV
+704 ENIDGDKADYTVTV

-724 TTEVPPLPINA
+724 TTKVSLMPINA

-743 TPVEEEWTWDSTANK
+743 TPVEKEWTWDSTANEFK
-758 FTGGKLTIP
+758 GGELTIP
-767 ENQAT
+767 EDQT
-772 NTSDGERY
+772 TGTGDDERY
-780 YITETQLKQIFAD
+780 YITETQLKRIFAK
-793 YDSSI
+793 YDPSI

-817 KIWADTKVFTVGS
+817 KIWADMAVFTVGS

-837 QTSNKNNG
+837 KTLNTNNG
-845 ATIYYTPKKTGGKD
+845 ATIYYTPKVTGGTS

-864 DPNALKE
+864 DPDALKA

-876 SISANNKKGYGYV
+876 SISANNKKSYAYV
-889 DGNATLPE
+889 NKDAALPE
-897 KALFDTGATKNVF
+897 KAFFNTGATNNVS
-910 ITLPNFSESAIQW
+910 ITLPNFSASAIQW
-923 VAKDINGKDCTDHF
+923 VAKDVDGKDCTSQF
-937 TQTSNTDYTTTY
+937 TKTSNTDYTTTY
-949 TLNQLNQTDGI
+949 TLNQTDGI
-960 RQQYIFEPKNA
+960 RQQYIFEPKDA
-971 NQKLRVV
+971 NQKLCVV

-987 VDIFFKN
+987 EDFFS
-994 GQNGLKDNQ
+994 QNGLKDNQ

-1016 YTTSEIQKDVLYTV
+1016 YTTSEIRENVSHTV
-1030 LRPDDDYAVVNDT
+1030 LRPDDDYAVVKDT
-1043 KYSKQ
+1043 KYKQ

-1053 DCWEVTTVGGQTK
+1053 DCWEVTTVGGVTK
-1066 EIPADYTLDYAT
+1066 TIRAGDKLDYTT
-1078 LQAYANEDAEVQLQA
+1078 LQAYANEDAEVHLQA

-1098 DAKERPDSVNFFVN
+1098 DERGRPDSVNFFVN
-1112 LSCEILDYGG
+1112 LGCEILDYGG
-1122 NTKPQPIENF
+1122 NTHPQPIENF
-1132 TDSVYSTRIQGT
+1132 TDSVYSTRIHGT
-1144 DDIIGHDLKDEQGH
+1144 DHVIGHPLMDADNKRQ
-1158 TSGIYVADAANEK
+1158 SGIYVADAAGAD
-1171 TAFELDEKLR
+1171 TAFDLDAALR

-1203 PLADGV
+1203 PLDNGYSEA
-1209 DKAEITV
+1209 KITV

-1223 EIFRKIRNSNKT
+1223 EIFRKIRNSSKT
-1235 VSKVVNGV
+1235 VSKRVNGV
-1243 EVTIPKENLTT
+1243 DVTIPKENLTT

-1265 YQNSD
+1265 YQDSD

-1282 AKVII
+1282 AKVIV

-1297 IALVKNS
+1297 IAEVKKN
-1304 YSITVTKSDDPSDT
+1304 YSITVTKSDDSKDT
-1318 RTLTLK
+1318 RTLTLN
-1324 AASSSDGTSLGYTTY
+1324 AASSNDSTDLGYTTY

-1349 VEGYQGEQY
+1349 VEGHQGEQY
-1358 TVKEHNYTAKDITI
+1358 TIKEHNYTAQDITI
-1372 DETSRAGTLQKAFT
+1372 EENSRTGTLTKAFT
-1386 STSRYSIHNAENHEH
+1386 STSRYAIHNAENHEN
-1401 DTNGDKPYPEAG
+1401 DTNGDKPYTDAG
-1413 VSVTMAAYAADIAE
+1413 VSVTMAAYAADIDN

-1433 HLTNIYARA
+1433 HLTNIYAQA

-1450 DSVTGH
+1450 DRVTGH
-1456 GLGNIQFKLSNQD
+1456 GLGNIQFKLSNQN

-1495 YTEAVSDNIVQTDA
+1495 YTEIVSDNIVQTDA

-1527 TSYKG
+1527 TSYEGK
-1532 EYYLE
+1532 YYLE

-1548 KISITVTDKAEIR
+1548 KISITVTDKGEVR
-1561 FTIVALDENNK
+1561 FTIVALDDNDNN
-1572 DTTDTWLDP
+1572 TTGTWLDP
-1581 SAPNNAP
+1581 NAPNDAP

-1603 KKWTDTTLDDS
+1603 KKWTKTTLDDS

-1634 NVYTQTL
+1634 NVYTRELT
-1641 NADNNW
+1641 AENNW

-1654 PLYVDGAVASYSL
+1654 PLYVDGEIAKYSL

-1673 DTKYDANVINDH
+1673 DTKYDANVINDY

-1704 GEDSPIRDDNTVD
+1704 GEDSPIQSNGTVN
-1717 ESKFKYTLAAWKD
+1717 ESKFQHTLAAWKD

-1775 SDEQCTQK
+1775 SDEHCTQK
-1783 VKGEGFTN
+1783 VTGENFTN
-1791 PEVSNSEFGTVQFNH
+1791 PEVSYQEFGTVQFNN

-1817 KAPPGYVADDTIY
+1817 KAPPGYKADDTIY

-1856 GVTVTNVSKMKL
+1856 GVTVTNESKMKL

-1873 DMDGKPITSS
+1873 DMDGNLITSS

-1931 THVTLEIANGEIRSI
+1931 THVMLEIANGKIKSI
-1946 EENPDTAHWSLTKD
+1946 EDNPDEDHWILQQ
-1960 KDGDCSYTLTVK
+1960 DGDCSYTLTVK
-1972 NEPLVSLPSAGGRG
+1972 NESLVSLPSAGGSG

>member
-1 MRFRHDLT
+1 MT

-21 LLCLLVSMLPNSIG
+21 LLLCLLVPMFPRSIG

-65 TTLDDCLK
+65 TNLDDCLK
-73 ASEHARKIT
+73 ASEHARKIQ
-82 VKKGTTLADALT
+82 VSKGTTLEKALT
-94 GNNDNLTLGTK
+94 GNNNVTLGTK
-105 SLKDTGVYKKEVTPD
+105 SLKATGVYKEEVTPD
-120 EHAMTSVADASGC
+120 DHAMTSVANASEC

-155 RTKLNSDTEI
+155 RTKLDKSTA
-165 NNNIDLYTYSY
+165 IDKDIHLYTYSY
-176 RLRLITAQSTYKDL
+176 RLRLITAKDDTYKDL

-197 KGITYGSDTNEA
+197 KGIEYGSNENTADTD
-209 NTSIH
+209 IG
-214 DFLTQYS
+214 DFLS
-221 TNVTWTDVNDGKLSE
+221 SAKVASWTDVNERKLLE
-236 TDTLSSG
+236 TDVLSNG

-252 SGVDASTKEIP
+252 NGVDASTK
-263 CYVAENGAW
+263 
-272 KKISTI
+272 
-278 QMDIDRVDVW
+278 
-288 GRTGPALN
+288 
-296 YYVTDDELK
+296 
-305 AAYSDYGFGK
+305 
-315 DVTFKEGITS
+315 
-325 KNKNGYFPFAYGND
+325 D
-339 NKLYNRQMPK
+339 N
-349 QAEGSDQFRVPLV
+349 S
-362 EDTKDITN
+362 
-370 KLAIYYTPHNT
+370 
-381 TDYASNFSGASVW
+381 
-394 MDNADVLKDNSFYT
+394 DVLKNNSFYT
-408 ISVDEADKD
+408 ISVDEADKS

-428 KILSGGNT
+428 KILSGGDT
-436 TFELPSKDKNGKAV
+436 TVELPSKDKAGNAV
-450 TWYTEKGGDVTAIT
+450 TWYTEKGGDVTTIS

-481 VILTT
+481 VLLTT
-486 DKSKSESLKVH
+486 DKSKAEGLKVH

-510 LLTTTKTQYN
+510 SLTTTKTQSDASWG
-520 KPWGSSNTTKNYTRY
+520 KPGTENYTRY

-548 YGFDASTFTPE
+548 YGFDTSTFTPDKMDD
-559 TAAQK
+559 QK
-564 YNFAIGFYDQDLT
+564 YNFAIGFYNNDLT
-577 IYDNSAR
+577 IFNNSAR
-584 MWADIVPINVDD
+584 MWADIVPIKVDG

-603 SEEDGKKYG
+603 SSKDGKTGGTANG
-612 SCSVYYIPNNSKP
+612 SCSVYYIPNNTEQKN
-625 TKDGFFVKDITI
+625 FWIKDITI
-637 SGTSFKT
+637 DTNSFTT
-644 STDFLKS
+644 STDFIKS
-651 NSFYTVSAKDDA
+651 NSFYTVSAQDDA
-663 GKFSGT
+663 GKFGPDT
-669 VMPESQC
+669 AMPEKQC

-691 GVGWYVNGILVQP
+691 GVKWYANGIQVEP
-704 KNIKDGKADYTVTV
+704 ENINGDKANYTVTV

-724 TTEVPPLPINA
+724 TTKVPLMPINA

-743 TPVEEEWTWDSTANK
+743 TPVVEEWTWDSSANK
-758 FTGGKLTIP
+758 FKGGKLTIS
-767 ENQAT
+767 EDQTTGTGNQ
-772 NTSDGERY
+772 ERY
-780 YITETQLKQIFAD
+780 YITETQLKQIFAA

-803 NHFAHEMIRSKDSS
+803 NHFAHEMIRPKDSS
-817 KIWADTKVFTVGS
+817 KIWADTAVFTVGS

-845 ATIYYTPKKTGGKD
+845 ATIYYTPKETGGKN

-864 DPNALKE
+864 KPDALKA

-876 SISANNKKGYGYV
+876 SISANNKKGYPYV
-889 DGNATLPE
+889 DKNAALPE
-897 KALFDTGATKNVF
+897 KELFNTGTTNNVS

-923 VAKDINGKDCTDHF
+923 VAKDTNGKDCTNQF
-937 TQTSNTDYTTTY
+937 TQTVNESDYTTTY
-949 TLNQLNQTDGI
+949 TLNQTDGI

-987 VDIFFKN
+987 EDIFSKN
-994 GQNGLKDNQ
+994 SQKGDQK
-1003 TVVQPCHIKGSTT
+1003 VVQPCSIKGNIT
-1016 YTTSEIQKDVLYTV
+1016 YTTSEIQKNASHTA
-1030 LRPDDDYAVVNDT
+1030 LRPDDDYAVVNHT

-1053 DCWEVTTVGGQTK
+1053 DCWEVTTVGGGKKTIQ
-1066 EIPADYTLDYAT
+1066 AGATLDYDT
-1078 LQAYANEDAEVQLQA
+1078 LQAYANADAEVQLQA

-1098 DAKERPDSVNFFVN
+1098 DKKGRPDSVNFFVG
-1112 LSCEILDYGG
+1112 LGCEILDYSG
-1122 NTKPQPIENF
+1122 NTKSQPKENF
-1132 TDSVYSTRIQGT
+1132 TKDSVYSTRIHGT
-1144 DDIIGHDLKDEQGH
+1144 DHVIGHALMDANNKYQA
-1158 TSGIYVADAANEK
+1158 GIYVADAASAN
-1171 TAFELDEKLR
+1171 TAFDLDKDLR

-1203 PLADGV
+1203 PLDEGV

-1223 EIFRKIRNSNKT
+1223 EIFRKIRNSKEEVYKSDPNNPDNK
-1235 VSKVVNGV
+1235 VI
-1243 EVTIPKENLTT
+1243 IPKENLTT

-1297 IALVKNS
+1297 IDEVKKN
-1304 YSITVTKSDDPSDT
+1304 YSITVTKSDDSKDT

-1324 AASSSDGTSLGYTTY
+1324 AASSSDSTSLGYTTY
-1339 DKATETYTWV
+1339 DEATETYTWV

-1358 TVKEHNYTAKDITI
+1358 TVKEQNYTAKDITSE
-1372 DETSRAGTLQKAFT
+1372 ETSRAGALKKAFT
-1386 STSRYSIHNAENHEH
+1386 STSRYSIHNAENHEN
-1401 DTNGDKPYPEAG
+1401 DTNGDKLYPEEG
-1413 VSVTMAAYAADIAE
+1413 VSVTMAAYATDIDE

-1433 HLTNIYARA
+1433 HLTNIYAQA

-1450 DSVTGH
+1450 DRITGH
-1456 GLGNIQFKLSNQD
+1456 GLGNVQFKLSNQN
-1469 GSPLELLRRPNTNQY
+1469 GSELELLRRPNTNQY
-1484 SVKTQQAGKLG
+1484 SVKTQQAGNLG
-1495 YTEAVSDNIVQTDA
+1495 YTETVPDNIVQTDA

-1516 LPPLVDGDTVD
+1516 LPPLIDGDTLDV
-1527 TSYKG
+1527 SYEGK
-1532 EYYLE
+1532 YFLE

-1548 KISITVTDKAEIR
+1548 KISIIVTDDAQVRFEI
-1561 FTIVALDENNK
+1561 IALDDNNK
-1572 DTTDTWLDP
+1572 DTTDTWLD
-1581 SAPNNAP
+1581 NTQNDAP

-1603 KKWTDTTLDDS
+1603 KKWTATTLDDS
-1614 KVSVTVQLC
+1614 KVPVTVQLC
-1623 RNGRPLENVSG
+1623 RNGRPLENVSDK
-1634 NVYTQTL
+1634 VYTREL
-1641 NADNNW
+1641 NADNHW
-1647 QYTWKDL
+1647 QYTWENL
-1654 PLYVDGAVASYSL
+1654 PLYVDGEIAKYSL

-1673 DTKYDANVINDH
+1673 DTKYDANVINDY

-1704 GEDSPIRDDNTVD
+1704 GEDSPIQSDNTVD
-1717 ESKFKYTLAAWKD
+1717 ESKFKHTLAAWKD

-1775 SDEQCTQK
+1775 SDEQCTK
-1783 VKGEGFTN
+1783 MVTGEGFQN
-1791 PEVSNSEFGTVQFNH
+1791 PEISYPDFGTVQFNN

-1817 KAPPGYVADDTIY
+1817 KAPLGYEADDTIY

-1873 DMDGKPITSS
+1873 DMDGNLITSS

-1895 TTIQQTENGE
+1895 TKIQQTNNGE
-1905 ITLSNIAEGEQYIF
+1905 ITLTNVTEGEQYIF
-1919 EVSAPAGYKTLD
+1919 EVSAPEGYKMLN
-1931 THVTLEIANGEIRSI
+1931 THVTLEIANGEIKSI
-1946 EENPDTAHWSLTKD
+1946 EENPDEEHWVLQR
-1960 KDGDCSYTLTVK
+1960 DGDCSYTLTVK
-1972 NEPLVSLPSAGGRG
+1972 NEPLVSLPSAGGSG

-1994 AGLMCGASALAL
+1994 AGLMCGASGLAL

>member
-16 AISFL
+16 ALSFL

-35 MDAKADDATDTV
+35 MDAKADDAKTDDTV

-73 ASEHARKIT
+73 ASEHARTIQ
-82 VKKGTTLADALT
+82 VPKGTTLEKALT
-94 GNNDNLTLGTK
+94 GNNNVQLGTK
-105 SLKDTGVYKKEVTPD
+105 SLKATGVYKKEVTPD
-120 EHAMTSVADASGC
+120 KDATTSVANASDC
-133 VWYTRADSADGNGNG
+133 VWYTRADSTDGNGNG

-155 RTKLNSDTEI
+155 RTEFDKSTAIDK
-165 NNNIDLYTYSY
+165 NIHLYTYSY
-176 RLRLITAQSTYKDL
+176 RLRLITAKDTYKDL

-197 KGITYGSDTNEA
+197 EGMTYGSDKNEA
-209 NTSIH
+209 NTAIH

-221 TNVTWTDVNDGKLSE
+221 TNVTWTDVNDRKLLE
-236 TDTLSSG
+236 TAALSNG

-252 SGVDASTKEIP
+252 SGVDTSTKEIP

-272 KKISTI
+272 TQISTI
-278 QMDIDRVDVW
+278 QMDTDRVDVW
-288 GRTGPALN
+288 GRTGPELN

-305 AAYSDYGFGK
+305 TAYSDYGFGT
-315 DVTFKEGITS
+315 DVTFEKGITS
-325 KNKNGYFPFAYGND
+325 KDKNGYFPFAYGD
-339 NKLYNRQMPK
+339 SKQLYNRQMPK
-349 QAEGSDQFRVPLV
+349 QAEDSKQFRVPLV
-362 EDTKDITN
+362 EDTKDITKN
-370 KLAIYYTPHNT
+370 LAIYYTPHST
-381 TDYASNFSGASVW
+381 TGYVMTDTS
-394 MDNADVLKDNSFYT
+394 DVLKDNSFYT
-408 ISVDEADKD
+408 ISVDAADKE
-417 KFSDTVTLPDT
+417 KFSDVTLPDM
-428 KILSGGNT
+428 KILSGGEA
-436 TFELPSKDKNGKAV
+436 TFDLPSKDKDGKAV
-450 TWYTEKGGDVTAIT
+450 TWYVEKGSDVTAIT
-464 KKDENTVTVTVK
+464 KKDADTVTVTVK
-476 GINEQ
+476 SINEQ
-481 VILTT
+481 VLLTT
-486 DKSKSESLKVH
+486 DKSKAKGLQVH

-510 LLTTTKTQYN
+510 LLTTTKTQSVAS
-520 KPWGSSNTTKNYTRY
+520 WGTGKNYTRY

-548 YGFDASTFTPE
+548 YGFDASTFTPDK
-559 TAAQK
+559 TDAQK

-669 VMPESQC
+669 AMPESQC

-691 GVGWYVNGILVQP
+691 GVGWYANGIRVQP
-704 KNIKDGKADYTVTV
+704 KNIKDGKADYTVTTV

-735 YVVIDDKW
+735 YVSIDNTW
-743 TPVEEEWTWDSTANK
+743 TPVKAEWTWDNTANK
-758 FTGGKLTIP
+758 FTGGELTIP
-767 ENQAT
+767 ENQTTGTST
-772 NTSDGERY
+772 NERY
-780 YITETQLKQIFAD
+780 YITETQLKQIFAK

-798 TIGNE
+798 KVEST
-803 NHFAHEMIRSKDSS
+803 NHFAHEMIVKSNPDT
-817 KIWADTKVFTVGS
+817 IWADTKVFTVGS
-830 EKCIPLY
+830 EKCIPLNML
-837 QTSNKNNG
+837 TSGKG
-845 ATIYYTPKKTGGKD
+845 AAIYYTPKDSGKLSNTD
-859 GLVKN
+859 ALRKN
-864 DPNALKE
+864 

-876 SISANNKKGYGYV
+876 SISANNKKSYAYV
-889 DGNATLPE
+889 NKDAALPE
-897 KALFDTGATKNVF
+897 KAFFNTGATNNVS
-910 ITLPNFSESAIQW
+910 ITLPNFSASAIQW
-923 VAKDINGKDCTDHF
+923 VAKDVDGKDCTSQF
-937 TQTSNTDYTTTY
+937 TKTSNTDYTTTY
-949 TLNQLNQTDGI
+949 TLNQKDGI
-960 RQQYIFEPKNA
+960 RQQYIFEPKDA
-971 NQKLRVV
+971 NQKLCVV

-987 VDIFFKN
+987 ENLFLQN
-994 GQNGLKDNQ
+994 SQNGLKDNQ
-1003 TVVQPCHIKGSTT
+1003 TVVQPCSIKGSTT
-1016 YTTSEIQKDVLYTV
+1016 YTTSEIQENVLHTV

-1053 DCWEVTTVGGQTK
+1053 DCWEVTTVGGKKIAIQ
-1066 EIPADYTLDYAT
+1066 ADATLDYDT
-1078 LQAYANEDAEVQLQA
+1078 LQAYANEDAEVHLQA
-1093 KWKLR
+1093 TWKLR
-1098 DAKERPDSVNFFVN
+1098 DVKGRPDSVNFFVG
-1112 LSCEILDYGG
+1112 LGCEILDYGG
-1122 NTKPQPIENF
+1122 NTHSQPIENF
-1132 TDSVYSTRIQGT
+1132 TKDSVYSTRIHGT
-1144 DDIIGHDLKDEQGH
+1144 DHVIGHALMDADNKHQ
-1158 TSGIYVADAANEK
+1158 SGIYVADAESAN
-1171 TAFELDEKLR
+1171 TAFDLDAALR

-1189 RVTSDKTATQSIYC
+1189 RVTSTKSDTSIYC
-1203 PLADGV
+1203 PLDNGYSEA
-1209 DKAEITV
+1209 KITV

-1223 EIFRKIRNSNKT
+1223 EIFRKIRNSSEDVYKYDEGNK
-1235 VSKVVNGV
+1235 KVI
-1243 EVTIPKENLTT
+1243 IPKENLTT

-1297 IALVKNS
+1297 IAEVKKN
-1304 YSITVTKSDDPSDT
+1304 YSITVTKSDDSKDT
-1318 RTLTLK
+1318 RTLTLN
-1324 AASSSDGTSLGYTTY
+1324 AASSNNSTDLGYTTY

-1349 VEGYQGEQY
+1349 VEGHQGEQY
-1358 TVKEHNYTAKDITI
+1358 TIKEHNYTAQDITI
-1372 DETSRAGTLQKAFT
+1372 EENSRTGTLTKAFT
-1386 STSRYSIHNAENHEH
+1386 STSRYAIHNAENHEN
-1401 DTNGDKPYPEAG
+1401 DTNGNKPYTDAG
-1413 VSVTMAAYAADIAE
+1413 VSVTMAAYAADIDN

-1433 HLTNIYARA
+1433 HLTNIYAQA

-1450 DSVTGH
+1450 DRVTGH
-1456 GLGNIQFKLSNQD
+1456 GLGNIQFKLSNQN

-1495 YTEAVSDNIVQTDA
+1495 YTEIVSDNIVQTDA

-1527 TSYKG
+1527 TSYEGK
-1532 EYYLE
+1532 YYLE

-1548 KISITVTDKAEIR
+1548 KISITVTDKGTVR
-1561 FTIVALDENNK
+1561 FTIVALDDNDNN
-1572 DTTDTWLDP
+1572 TTGTWLDP
-1581 SAPNNAP
+1581 NAPNDAP

-1603 KKWTDTTLDDS
+1603 KKWTKTTLDDS

-1634 NVYTQTL
+1634 KVYTQKLT
-1641 NADNNW
+1641 AENNW

-1654 PLYVDGAVASYSL
+1654 PLYVDGAIAKYSL

-1673 DTKYDANVINDH
+1673 DTKYDANVINDY

-1704 GEDSPIRDDNTVD
+1704 GEDSPIQSNGTVD
-1717 ESKFKYTLAAWKD
+1717 ESKFQHTLAAWKD

-1783 VKGEGFTN
+1783 VTGEGFKN
-1791 PEVSNSEFGTVQFNH
+1791 PEVSYPDFGTVQFNN

-1817 KAPPGYVADDTIY
+1817 KAPPGYAADDTTY

-1856 GVTVTNVSKMKL
+1856 GVTVTNESKMKL

-1873 DMDGKPITSS
+1873 DMDDNLITSS

-1905 ITLSNIAEGEQYIF
+1905 ITLSNVAEGEQYIF

-1931 THVTLEIANGEIRSI
+1931 THVTLQIANGEIECI
-1946 EENPDTAHWSLTKD
+1946 EDNPDEDHWILQR
-1960 KDGDCSYTLTVK
+1960 DGDCSYTLTVK